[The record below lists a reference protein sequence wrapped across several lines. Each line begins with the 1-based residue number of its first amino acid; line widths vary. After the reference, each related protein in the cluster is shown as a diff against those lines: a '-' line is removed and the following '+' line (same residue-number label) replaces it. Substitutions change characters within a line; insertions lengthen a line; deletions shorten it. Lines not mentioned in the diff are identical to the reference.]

1 MRLKRILLSL
11 TAFVL
16 ALSSAVPAGAEAF
29 TIPAGNTKSCKKNA
43 APVNAWWPNGGNSS
57 NSSSVNAL
65 GMAAVNG
72 KLWVLTVNGDVKKP
86 ASYTMNILDSETFIR
101 ESTASMDGV
110 VENSTDVAALYGLAR
125 MGNAVISIN
134 RPSSYWQPFRIYCW
148 DGTGKPTLILNK
160 TLSSY
165 LKKSPGRGLGTIG
178 TPTDGK
184 IYVWSSDKGSVLV
197 FTVKNKKTDDTSAS
211 AKLIT
216 LKDKNGTA
224 YPTNTDDKLVKIL
237 MEKAYIEPMSDG
249 SFWLIDASNNSYG
262 MHFDSNGKL
271 IEELSKDGIGNA
283 NGTGQ
288 RHFTFKG
295 QKLALCM
302 NYTSG
307 WADPRLS
314 LIDYTAGVGS
324 GKQKNI
330 ISGTQPQLSSHSQG
344 SINITGCDYE
354 IKTADKH
361 LVLYGLDC
369 DGGIVR
375 VEYKETSAPGI
386 IQNFKATARW
396 EGAGQ
401 KVDLTWTKDGNA
413 TSYKVFE
420 NSDDLSTATEVWSG
434 TDTKCTLDLT
444 LGTGLAHKYSIKGY
458 NEGGESANSAY
469 ASTFEVGFGAV
480 NLEGTIDANDATKTA
495 KLSWN
500 APANGTLQGFEV
512 IKRETKNGS
521 DNSSVTTDTKITDLA
536 PEVTTYNYPGY
547 TALVTTVENGITYN
561 TSTRFLVRAKMAQ
574 TITTEK
580 GEQTNEVLSNA
591 VAPNIPKTP
600 YFTSIVTYKG
610 RRTIALTWE
619 VSSTTNLKYYEVYR
633 DGIKILSNYE
643 GSSYIDAELPDGN
656 YSYVVVAYYDEGGET
671 VAMRSLPG
679 EASITY
685 SPDVTNYILDCI
697 YDYPIMTQDEWTAAG
712 SPADAV
718 VAKGWFANAKTRV
731 GAYGA
736 PGDVYRQ
743 AQFYNGKWYIA
754 QLTARTELEDGTNYI
769 PNSYVGGDEAGTG
782 ANKEYKDGKWKGHI
796 YSIGADAATIK
807 TIGNAGS
814 VVNDTYGLENQSIA
828 VDGTGKFWHRV
839 TNAGPLNSTNL
850 YYRPIKYLKGNIELT
865 YGGHDF
871 YYYEQQGKAANGV
884 QYYRTHYLAAGN
896 YDNGNPYV
904 LLSMN
909 LSADVYRVDLNA
921 AGTAM
926 SNITKFVAPYEGMT
940 NPKTGEALHPK
951 GSTEN
956 YSFPVPGRNGA
967 FIQTVRSIGIW
978 YVDPSGNYSLMYDAT
993 GDITQ
998 SGGVA
1003 FTYNEEFFVLHPSTV
1018 RSNNPGYF
1026 RIDVAQ
1032 CGEGEDEDN
1041 VVPSKNNLIPCVGNK
1056 LEEVSQFVAGNS
1068 NCSWYGAEFDATD
1081 DCVYIYQY
1089 VPGVRFAKYRLY
1101 KRDAYPN
1108 VPVNINITT
1117 GYDDETNF
1125 SDITRFDCKIT
1136 WNRPSKK
1143 PTDQDHSF
1151 GLPGADIVVDHYEVA
1166 LKDQSG
1172 TVLSTWKVNDVTDAS
1187 NVFTINYNQNASGE
1201 FFINAD
1207 KYTAEI
1213 VPIYKR
1219 VNNGTLIRGGMNYE
1233 VDQNDYPAAI
1243 GAAKAYIYS
1252 GNGAAAGKFRVDLD
1266 FDRATAANS
1275 DEPVSYF
1282 LVEYSTDGGATF
1294 NTLNK
1299 FNLLKQG
1306 EDYHHYPVA
1315 VTNGQVPGNYKF
1327 GGSDTYK
1334 FGIDTPSEKGK
1345 ALREKANPGD
1355 PKCVLYYYTTTD
1367 PSGFKYRITAVYAS
1381 TNARIRKTAST
1392 NAENFT
1398 GGTTGIGDATGYSL
1412 SAYPVP
1418 ATTAVTVTSPE
1429 AIESVRIFSTAG
1441 AEVARVAGEKDYTQ
1455 SVDVSTLAP
1464 GVYMLVVNEQPPL
1477 RIVKK

>member
-16 ALSSAVPAGAEAF
+16 ALSSALPAGAEAF
-29 TIPAGNTKSCKKNA
+29 TIPTGSTKSCRKNEV
-43 APVNAWWPNGGNSS
+43 PVNAWWPNGGNSS
-57 NSSSVNAL
+57 NEVNIKAVDMAVDQYGYVWVITQNGDQLKASSYSIKIIDGTTFELKRSISASAAGVVDVTNTGSFPISSIRRMGDCMVARGGNSWGTTEQKVYIWKTNSDVNAIGNPAVKSL
-65 GMAAVNG
+65 GAQ
-72 KLWVLTVNGDVKKP
+72 
-86 ASYTMNILDSETFIR
+86 R
-101 ESTASMDGV
+101 
-110 VENSTDVAALYGLAR
+110 YGL
-125 MGNAVISIN
+125 GFGVYGTT
-134 RPSSYWQPFRIYCW
+134 SS
-148 DGTGKPTLILNK
+148 
-160 TLSSY
+160 
-165 LKKSPGRGLGTIG
+165 
-178 TPTDGK
+178 GK
-184 IYVWSSDKGSVLV
+184 IYILGADGNNKV
-197 FTVKNKKTDDTSAS
+197 FTHSVSGGGN
-211 AKLIT
+211 IG
-216 LKDKNGTA
+216 NGTSVDVVA
-224 YPTNTDDKLVKIL
+224 IKRSQRP
-237 MEKAYIEPMSDG
+237 AYIEPMSDG
-249 SFWLIDASNNSYG
+249 SFWFKNYDTPG
-262 MHFDSNGKL
+262 QHF
-271 IEELSKDGIGNA
+271 NA
-283 NGTGQ
+283 NGSLKDTLTADGMDGSEGCSQ
-288 RHFTFKG
+288 RHFEFKG
-295 QKLALCM
+295 RKLALSM
-302 NYTSG
+302 THKNGRKS
-307 WADPRLS
+307 PHLS
-314 LIDYTAGVGS
+314 LIDYTDGVGKD
-324 GKQKNI
+324 KQKNI
-330 ISGTQPQLSSHSQG
+330 LAETTVLSTATQGAILF
-344 SINITGCDYE
+344 TACDYL
-354 IKTADKH
+354 IKSATH

-386 IQNFKATARW
+386 VQNFTATARW
-396 EGAGQ
+396 DGAGQ
-401 KVDLTWTKDGNA
+401 KVDLTWAKDGNA
-413 TSYKVFE
+413 TSYKVFK
-420 NSDDLSTATEVWSG
+420 NSDDLKTATEVWSG

-458 NEGGESANSAY
+458 NEGGESAQSAY

-480 NLEGTIDANDATKTA
+480 NLEGNIDPNDTKKA

-500 APANGTLQGFEV
+500 APAHGTLQGFEV

-521 DNSSVTTDTKITDLA
+521 DNSSVTTDTRIADLV
-536 PEVTTYNYPGY
+536 PNVTTYDYPNY
-547 TALVTTVENGITYN
+547 TALVTTIENGITYN

-574 TITTEK
+574 AITTEK
-580 GEQTNEVLSNA
+580 GEQTKEVLSNA
-591 VAPNIPKTP
+591 VAPNVPNTP

-610 RRTIALTWE
+610 RRTVALTWE

-656 YSYVVVAYYDEGGET
+656 YSYVVKAYYDEGGET
-671 VAMRSLPG
+671 VVKSSLPG

-697 YDYPIMTQDEWTAAG
+697 YDYPIMTQDEWKAAG

-718 VAKGWFANAKTRV
+718 VAKGWFANARSNV
-731 GAYGA
+731 GLYGA

-754 QLTARTELEDGTNYI
+754 QLTARTELISGKLGGKTKWFI
-769 PNSYVGGDEAGTG
+769 PNNYSEGLPTETTSDKYK
-782 ANKEYKDGKWKGHI
+782 KEWKGHI

-807 TIGNAGS
+807 TIGNAGD

-839 TNAGPLNSTNL
+839 TNGGPLNSTNL

-871 YYYEQQGKAANGV
+871 YYYEEQGKGENGK

-896 YDNGNPYV
+896 YNNGNPYV

-926 SNITKFVAPYEGMT
+926 SNITKFVAHYEGMT

-967 FIQTVRSIGIW
+967 FIQTVRSIGTW
-978 YVDPSGNYSLMYDAT
+978 YVDPSGHYSLMYDAT
-993 GDITQ
+993 ADITQ

-1003 FTYNEEFFVLHPSTV
+1003 FTYNDEFFVLHPSTV

-1026 RIDVAQ
+1026 RIDVAER
-1032 CGEGEDEDN
+1032 GEGETAAT

-1068 NCSWYGAEFDATD
+1068 NCSWYGAEYDTAD
-1081 DCVYIYQY
+1081 DCIYIYQY

-1101 KRDAYPN
+1101 KRDAYPD

-1117 GYDDETNF
+1117 GYDNETNP

-1166 LKDQSG
+1166 LKDQNG
-1172 TVLSTWKVNDVTDAS
+1172 TVLETWKNKKDEADVNY
-1187 NVFTINYNQNASGE
+1187 VFTIDYNKNDKGE

-1213 VPIYKR
+1213 VPVYKR
-1219 VNNGTLIRGGMNYE
+1219 KNGTLIRGGMNYE
-1233 VDQNDYPAAI
+1233 VAQNDYPAAI
-1243 GAAKAYIYS
+1243 GEAKAYIYS
-1252 GNGAAAGKFRVDLD
+1252 GDGAAAGTYRVDLD

-1275 DEPVSYF
+1275 NEPVSYF

-1306 EDYHHYPVA
+1306 EDYHYYPVE
-1315 VTNGQVPGNYKF
+1315 VTTGQVPGNYKF

-1334 FGIDTPSEKGK
+1334 FGIDTPSEKGY
-1345 ALREKANPGD
+1345 ALREKANPATD
-1355 PKCVLYYYTTTD
+1355 HKCVLYYYTNVN
-1367 PSGFKYRITAVYAS
+1367 PSGYKYRITAVYAS

-1398 GGTTGIGDATGYSL
+1398 GGTTGISDATGYSL
-1412 SAYPVP
+1412 SVYPVP

-1464 GVYMLVVNEQPPL
+1464 GVYMLVVNEQAPL

>member
-16 ALSSAVPAGAEAF
+16 ALSSALPAGAEAF
-29 TIPAGNTKSCKKNA
+29 TIPTGSTSSCKKNE

-57 NSSSVNAL
+57 NSSSAKAV
-65 GMAAVNG
+65 GIAAVND
-72 KLWVLTVNGDVKKP
+72 KLWVLTVNGSVTNP
-86 ASYTMNILDSETFIR
+86 ASYTMNILNSTTFAR
-101 ESTASMDGV
+101 EGTASMSGV
-110 VENSTDVAALYGLAR
+110 TAGTSDAATLYGLVR

-134 RPSSYWQPFRIYCW
+134 RPSSYWQNFKVYCW
-148 DGTGKPTLILNK
+148 EGTGAPTVMFNNHLN
-160 TLSSY
+160 TY
-165 LKKSPGRGLGTIG
+165 LKKSLGRGLGASG
-178 TPTDGK
+178 TPSNGK
-184 IYVWSSDKGSVLV
+184 IYVLSSDKGSVAI
-197 FTVKNKKTDDTSAS
+197 FTVTNKKIEDAAGKVTLVNL
-211 AKLIT
+211 AKAP
-216 LKDKNGTA
+216 G
-224 YPTNTDDKLVKIL
+224 
-237 MEKAYIEPMSDG
+237 MELANIEPLSDG
-249 SFWLIDASNNSYG
+249 SFWVKDASNNTYG
-262 MHFDSNGKL
+262 MHFRADGTL
-271 IEELSKDGIGNA
+271 IEEFSGDGFANA
-283 NGTGQ
+283 NGSGQ

-302 NYTSG
+302 NFTSG

-330 ISGTQPQLSSHSQG
+330 ISGTQPQLSSHSQS

-386 IQNFKATARW
+386 VQNFTATARW
-396 EGAGQ
+396 DGAGQ
-401 KVDLTWTKDGNA
+401 KVDLTWAKDGNA
-413 TSYKVFE
+413 TSYKVFK
-420 NSDDLSTATEVWSG
+420 NSDDLETATEVWSG
-434 TDTKCTLDLT
+434 TDTNCTLDLT

-458 NEGGESANSAY
+458 NESGESAQSAY
-469 ASTFEVGFGAV
+469 ASTFDAGFGAV
-480 NLEGTIDANDATKTA
+480 KLEGTIDPNDTKKA

-521 DNSSVTTDTKITDLA
+521 DNSSVTTDTKIADLA
-536 PEVTTYNYPGY
+536 SDVTTYDYPNY
-547 TALVTTVENGITYN
+547 TALVTTIENGITYN

-591 VAPNIPKTP
+591 VAPNVPNTP

-610 RRTIALTWE
+610 RRTVALTWE

-656 YSYVVVAYYDEGGET
+656 YSYVVKAYYDEGGET
-671 VAMRSLPG
+671 VVKSSLPG

-731 GAYGA
+731 GFYGA

-754 QLTARTELEDGTNYI
+754 QLTARTELVDGTNYI

-796 YSIGADAATIK
+796 YSIGADEATIK
-807 TIGNAGS
+807 TIGNAGD
-814 VVNDTYGLENQSIA
+814 VVNGTYGLENQSIA

-839 TNAGPLNSTNL
+839 TNGGPLNSTNL
-850 YYRPIKYLKGNIELT
+850 YYRPIKYLRGNIELT

-871 YYYEQQGKAANGV
+871 YYYEQQGIAANGV

-926 SNITKFVAPYEGMT
+926 NNITKFVAPYEGMT

-967 FIQTVRSIGIW
+967 FIQTVRSIGTW
-978 YVDPSGNYSLMYDAT
+978 YVDPSGHYSLMYDAT
-993 GDITQ
+993 ADITQ

-1003 FTYNEEFFVLHPSTV
+1003 FTYNNEFFVLHPSTV

-1026 RIDVAQ
+1026 RIDVAE
-1032 CGEGEDEDN
+1032 CGEGETAAN

-1068 NCSWYGAEFDATD
+1068 NCSWYGAEYSEAD
-1081 DCVYIYQY
+1081 DCIYIYQY

-1101 KRDAYPN
+1101 KRDAYPD

-1117 GYDDETNF
+1117 GYDDETNL

-1151 GLPGADIVVDHYEVA
+1151 GLPGADIVVNHYEVA

-1172 TVLSTWKVNDVTDAS
+1172 TVLNTWKVNDVADVS
-1187 NVFTINYNQNASGE
+1187 NVFTIDYNQNADGE

-1207 KYTAEI
+1207 MYTAEI

-1243 GAAKAYIYS
+1243 GEARAYIYS
-1252 GNGAAAGKFRVDLD
+1252 GDGAAAGTYRVDLD

-1275 DEPVSYF
+1275 NEPVSYF

-1306 EDYHHYPVA
+1306 EDYHHYPVE
-1315 VTNGQVPGNYKF
+1315 VINGQVPGNYKF

-1334 FGIDTPSEKGK
+1334 FGIDTPSEKGY
-1345 ALREKANPGD
+1345 ALREKANPATD
-1355 PKCVLYYYTTTD
+1355 HKCVLYYYTTTN
-1367 PSGFKYRITAVYAS
+1367 PSGYKYRITAVYAS

-1392 NAENFT
+1392 NAENFN
-1398 GGTTGIGDATGYSL
+1398 GGTTGISDATGYSL
-1412 SAYPVP
+1412 SVYPVP

-1464 GVYMLVVNEQPPL
+1464 GVYMLVVNEQAPL

>member
-16 ALSSAVPAGAEAF
+16 ALSSALPAGAEAF
-29 TIPAGNTKSCKKNA
+29 TIPTGSTTSCKKNA

-57 NSSSVNAL
+57 NDVNVKAVDMAVDQYGYVWVVVQNGDQLKASSYSIKIIDGTTFELKRSISASAAGVVDVTNTGSFPISSIRRMGDCMVARGGNSWGTTEQKVYIWKTNRDVNAIGNPTVKSL
-65 GMAAVNG
+65 GAQ
-72 KLWVLTVNGDVKKP
+72 
-86 ASYTMNILDSETFIR
+86 R
-101 ESTASMDGV
+101 
-110 VENSTDVAALYGLAR
+110 YGL
-125 MGNAVISIN
+125 GFGVYGTT
-134 RPSSYWQPFRIYCW
+134 SS
-148 DGTGKPTLILNK
+148 
-160 TLSSY
+160 
-165 LKKSPGRGLGTIG
+165 
-178 TPTDGK
+178 GK
-184 IYVWSSDKGSVLV
+184 IYILGADGHNKV
-197 FTVKNKKTDDTSAS
+197 FTHSVSGGGN
-211 AKLIT
+211 IG
-216 LKDKNGTA
+216 NGTSVDVVITR
-224 YPTNTDDKLVKIL
+224 PPRP
-237 MEKAYIEPMSDG
+237 AYIEPMSDG
-249 SFWLIDASNNSYG
+249 SFWFKNYG
-262 MHFDSNGKL
+262 TPGQHFNA
-271 IEELSKDGIGNA
+271 DGSLKETLTADGMD
-283 NGTGQ
+283 GSEGCSQ
-288 RHFTFKG
+288 RHFEFKG
-295 QKLALCM
+295 RKLALSM
-302 NYTSG
+302 THKDGRKS
-307 WADPRLS
+307 PHLS
-314 LIDYTAGVGS
+314 LIDYTDGVGK

-330 ISGTQPQLSSHSQG
+330 LAETTVLSTAAQG
-344 SINITGCDYE
+344 NILFTACDYL
-354 IKTADKH
+354 IKSATH

-386 IQNFKATARW
+386 IQDFKATARW
-396 EGAGQ
+396 EGAVQ
-401 KVDLTWTKDGNA
+401 KVDLTWAKDGNA

-547 TALVTTVENGITYN
+547 TALVTTVENSITYN

-656 YSYVVVAYYDEGGET
+656 YSYVVKAYYDEGGEI
-671 VAMRSLPG
+671 VEMSSLPG

-967 FIQTVRSIGIW
+967 FIQTVRSIGTW

-993 GDITQ
+993 ADITQ

-1089 VPGVRFAKYRLY
+1089 VPGLRFAKYRLY
-1101 KRDAYPN
+1101 KRDVYPD

-1172 TVLSTWKVNDVTDAS
+1172 TVLNTWEVNDVTDVS
-1187 NVFTINYNQNASGE
+1187 NVFTINYNQNTSGE

-1243 GAAKAYIYS
+1243 GEAKAYIYS
-1252 GNGAAAGKFRVDLD
+1252 GDGAVAGTYRVDLD

-1306 EDYHHYPVA
+1306 EDYHHYPVE

-1334 FGIDTPSEKGK
+1334 FGIDTPGEKGY
-1345 ALREKANPGD
+1345 ALREKANPATD
-1355 PKCVLYYYTTTD
+1355 HKCVLYYYTTTD
-1367 PSGFKYRITAVYAS
+1367 PSGYKYRITAVYAS

-1464 GVYMLVVNEQPPL
+1464 GVYMLVVNEQAPL

>member
-16 ALSSAVPAGAEAF
+16 ALSSALPAGAEAF
-29 TIPAGNTKSCKKNA
+29 TIPTGSTKSCKKNE

-57 NSSSVNAL
+57 NTSTYKAVDMAVDQYGYVWVIVQSGDQLKASSYSIKIIDGTSFELKRSISASAAGVVDVTNAGSFPISSIRRMGDCMVARGGNSWGTTEQKVYIWKTNRDVNAIGNPTVKSL
-65 GMAAVNG
+65 GAQ
-72 KLWVLTVNGDVKKP
+72 
-86 ASYTMNILDSETFIR
+86 R
-101 ESTASMDGV
+101 
-110 VENSTDVAALYGLAR
+110 YGL
-125 MGNAVISIN
+125 GFGVYGTT
-134 RPSSYWQPFRIYCW
+134 SS
-148 DGTGKPTLILNK
+148 
-160 TLSSY
+160 
-165 LKKSPGRGLGTIG
+165 
-178 TPTDGK
+178 GK
-184 IYVWSSDKGSVLV
+184 IYILGADGNNKV
-197 FTVKNKKTDDTSAS
+197 FTHSVSGGGN
-211 AKLIT
+211 IG
-216 LKDKNGTA
+216 NGTSVDVA
-224 YPTNTDDKLVKIL
+224 ITRSQRP
-237 MEKAYIEPMSDG
+237 AYIEPMSDG
-249 SFWLIDASNNSYG
+249 SFWFKNYDTPG
-262 MHFDSNGKL
+262 QHF
-271 IEELSKDGIGNA
+271 NA
-283 NGTGQ
+283 NGSLKETLTADGMDGSEGCSQ
-288 RHFTFKG
+288 RHFEFKG
-295 QKLALCM
+295 RKLALSM
-302 NYTSG
+302 THKDGRKS
-307 WADPRLS
+307 PHLS
-314 LIDYTAGVGS
+314 LIDYTDGVGKD
-324 GKQKNI
+324 KQKNI
-330 ISGTQPQLSSHSQG
+330 LAETTVLSTATQGAILF
-344 SINITGCDYE
+344 TACDYL
-354 IKTADKH
+354 IKSATH

-386 IQNFKATARW
+386 VQNFTATARW
-396 EGAGQ
+396 DGAGQ
-401 KVDLTWTKDGNA
+401 KVDLTWAKDGNA
-413 TSYKVFE
+413 TSYKVFK
-420 NSDDLSTATEVWSG
+420 NSDDLKSATEVWSG

-458 NEGGESANSAY
+458 NESGESAQSAY

-480 NLEGTIDANDATKTA
+480 NLEGNLEGNIDPNDTKKA

-500 APANGTLQGFEV
+500 APAHGTLQGFEV

-521 DNSSVTTDTKITDLA
+521 DNSSVTTDTRIADLV
-536 PEVTTYNYPGY
+536 PNVTTYDYPNY
-547 TALVTTVENGITYN
+547 TALVTTIENGITYN
-561 TSTRFLVRAKMAQ
+561 TSTRFLVRAKMKQ

-580 GEQTNEVLSNA
+580 GEQTKEVLSNA
-591 VAPNIPKTP
+591 VAPNVPNTS

-610 RRTIALTWE
+610 RRTVALTWE

-656 YSYVVVAYYDEGGET
+656 YSYVVKAYYDEGGET
-671 VAMRSLPG
+671 VVKSSLPG

-731 GAYGA
+731 GFYGA

-754 QLTARTELEDGTNYI
+754 QLTARTELVDGTNYI

-839 TNAGPLNSTNL
+839 TKGGPLNSTNL

-871 YYYEQQGKAANGV
+871 YYYEQQGKGANGT

-896 YDNGNPYV
+896 YNNGSPYV

-921 AGTAM
+921 DGTAM
-926 SNITKFVAPYEGMT
+926 SKITKFVAPYEGMT

-967 FIQTVRSIGIW
+967 FIQTVRSIGTW
-978 YVDPSGNYSLMYDAT
+978 YVDPSGHYSLMYDAT
-993 GDITQ
+993 ADITQ

-1003 FTYNEEFFVLHPSTV
+1003 FTYNDEFFVLHPSTV

-1026 RIDVAQ
+1026 RIDVAE
-1032 CGEGEDEDN
+1032 CGEGETAAN

-1068 NCSWYGAEFDATD
+1068 NCSWYGAEYSEAD
-1081 DCVYIYQY
+1081 DCIYIYQY

-1101 KRDAYPN
+1101 KRDAYPD

-1117 GYDDETNF
+1117 GYDDETNP

-1136 WNRPSKK
+1136 WQRPSKK

-1166 LKDQSG
+1166 LKDQNG
-1172 TVLSTWKVNDVTDAS
+1172 TVLETWKNKKDEADVNY
-1187 NVFTINYNQNASGE
+1187 VFTIDYSQNASGE

-1213 VPIYKR
+1213 VPVYKR
-1219 VNNGTLIRGGMNYE
+1219 KNGTLIRGGMNYE
-1233 VDQNDYPAAI
+1233 VAQNDYPAAI
-1243 GAAKAYIYS
+1243 GEARAYIYS
-1252 GNGAAAGKFRVDLD
+1252 GDGAAAGMYRVDLD

-1275 DEPVSYF
+1275 NEPVSYF
-1282 LVEYSTDGGATF
+1282 LVEYSTDGGANF

-1306 EDYHHYPVA
+1306 EDYHHYPVE
-1315 VTNGQVPGNYKF
+1315 VTTGQVPGNYKF
-1327 GGSDTYK
+1327 GGSDTHK
-1334 FGIDTPSEKGK
+1334 FGIDKPSEKGY
-1345 ALREKANPGD
+1345 ALREKANPATD
-1355 PKCVLYYYTTTD
+1355 HKCVLYYYTKD
-1367 PSGFKYRITAVYAS
+1367 NPSGYKYRITAVYAS

-1398 GGTTGIGDATGYSL
+1398 GGTTGISDATGYSL
-1412 SAYPVP
+1412 SVYPVP

-1464 GVYMLVVNEQPPL
+1464 GVYLLVVNEQAPL

>member
-16 ALSSAVPAGAEAF
+16 ALSSALPAGAEAF
-29 TIPAGNTKSCKKNA
+29 TIPTGSTKSCRKNE

-57 NSSSVNAL
+57 NTSTYKAVDMAVDQYGYVWVIVQNGDQLKASSYSIKIIDGTTFELKRSISASAAGVVDVTNTGSFPISSIRRMGDCMVARGGNSWGTTEQKVYIWKTNNDVNAIGNPTVKSL
-65 GMAAVNG
+65 G
-72 KLWVLTVNGDVKKP
+72 TQ
-86 ASYTMNILDSETFIR
+86 R
-101 ESTASMDGV
+101 
-110 VENSTDVAALYGLAR
+110 YGL
-125 MGNAVISIN
+125 GFGVYGTT
-134 RPSSYWQPFRIYCW
+134 SS
-148 DGTGKPTLILNK
+148 
-160 TLSSY
+160 
-165 LKKSPGRGLGTIG
+165 
-178 TPTDGK
+178 GK
-184 IYVWSSDKGSVLV
+184 IYILGADGHDKV
-197 FTVKNKKTDDTSAS
+197 FTHSVSGGGN
-211 AKLIT
+211 IG
-216 LKDKNGTA
+216 NGTSVDVLI
-224 YPTNTDDKLVKIL
+224 PSRPPRP
-237 MEKAYIEPMSDG
+237 AYIEPMSDG
-249 SFWLIDASNNSYG
+249 SFWFKNYG
-262 MHFDSNGKL
+262 TPGQHFNA
-271 IEELSKDGIGNA
+271 DGSLKETLTADGMD
-283 NGTGQ
+283 GSEGCSQ
-288 RHFTFKG
+288 RHFEFKG
-295 QKLALCM
+295 RKLALSM
-302 NYTSG
+302 THKDVRVS
-307 WADPRLS
+307 PHLS
-314 LIDYTAGVGS
+314 LIDYTDGFGK

-330 ISGTQPQLSSHSQG
+330 LAETTVLSTEKQG
-344 SINITGCDYE
+344 DILFTACDYL
-354 IKTADKH
+354 IKSATH

-386 IQNFKATARW
+386 VQNFTATARW
-396 EGAGQ
+396 DGAGQ
-401 KVDLTWTKDGNA
+401 KVDLTWAKDGNA
-413 TSYKVFE
+413 TSYKVFK
-420 NSDDLSTATEVWSG
+420 NSDDLKSATEVWSG

-458 NEGGESANSAY
+458 NESGESAQSAY
-469 ASTFEVGFGAV
+469 ASTFDAGFGAV
-480 NLEGTIDANDATKTA
+480 KLEGNIDPNDTKKA

-500 APANGTLQGFEV
+500 APAHGTLQGFEV

-536 PEVTTYNYPGY
+536 PNVTTYDYPNY
-547 TALVTTVENGITYN
+547 TALVTTIENGITYN
-561 TSTRFLVRAKMAQ
+561 TSTRFLVRAKMVQ
-574 TITTEK
+574 TVTTEK
-580 GEQTNEVLSNA
+580 GEQTDEVLSNA
-591 VAPNIPKTP
+591 VAPNVPNTP

-610 RRTIALTWE
+610 RRTVALTWE

-656 YSYVVVAYYDEGGET
+656 YSYVVKAYYDEGGET
-671 VAMRSLPG
+671 VVKSSLPG

-731 GAYGA
+731 GFYGA

-754 QLTARTELEDGTNYI
+754 QLTARTELVDGTNYI
-769 PNSYVGGDEAGTG
+769 PNSYVGGDKAGTG

-807 TIGNAGS
+807 TIGNAGD

-839 TNAGPLNSTNL
+839 TNGGELISDNL
-850 YYRPIKYLKGNIELT
+850 YYRPVKYLKGNIELT

-871 YYYEQQGKAANGV
+871 YYYEQQGKGANGT

-896 YDNGNPYV
+896 YNNGNPYV

-926 SNITKFVAPYEGMT
+926 NNIKKFVAPYEGMT

-967 FIQTVRSIGIW
+967 FIQTVRSIGTW
-978 YVDPSGNYSLMYDAT
+978 YVDPSGHYSLMYDAT
-993 GDITQ
+993 ADITQ

-1003 FTYNEEFFVLHPSTV
+1003 FTYNDEFFVLHPSTV

-1026 RIDVAQ
+1026 RIDVAE
-1032 CGEGEDEDN
+1032 CGEGETAAT

-1068 NCSWYGAEFDATD
+1068 NCSWYGAEYSEAD
-1081 DCVYIYQY
+1081 DCIYIYQY

-1101 KRDAYPN
+1101 KRDAYPD

-1117 GYDDETNF
+1117 GYDDETNP

-1166 LKDQSG
+1166 LKDQNG
-1172 TVLSTWKVNDVTDAS
+1172 TVLETWKNKKDEADVNY
-1187 NVFTINYNQNASGE
+1187 VFTIDYSQNASGE

-1213 VPIYKR
+1213 VPVYKR
-1219 VNNGTLIRGGMNYE
+1219 KNGTLIRGGMNYE
-1233 VDQNDYPAAI
+1233 VAQNDYPAAI
-1243 GAAKAYIYS
+1243 GEARAYIYS
-1252 GNGAAAGKFRVDLD
+1252 GDGAAAGMYRVDLD

-1275 DEPVSYF
+1275 NEPVSYF
-1282 LVEYSTDGGATF
+1282 LVEYSTDGGANF

-1306 EDYHHYPVA
+1306 EDYHHYPVE
-1315 VTNGQVPGNYKF
+1315 VINGQVPGNYKF

-1334 FGIDTPSEKGK
+1334 FGIDTPSEKGY
-1345 ALREKANPGD
+1345 ALREKANPATD
-1355 PKCVLYYYTTTD
+1355 HKCVLYYYTKD
-1367 PSGFKYRITAVYAS
+1367 NPSGYKYRITAVYAS

-1398 GGTTGIGDATGYSL
+1398 GGTTGISDATGYSL
-1412 SAYPVP
+1412 SVYPVP

-1464 GVYMLVVNEQPPL
+1464 GVYMLVVNEQAPL

>member
-16 ALSSAVPAGAEAF
+16 ALSSALPAGAEAF
-29 TIPAGNTKSCKKNA
+29 TIPTGSTKSCKKNE

-57 NSSSVNAL
+57 GATSYKAVDMAVDQYGYVWVIVQSGDQLQSSSYSIKIIDGTTFELKRSISASAAGVVDAPHGGCFPISSIRRMGDCMVARGGNSYGTTEQKVYIWKTNSDVNAIGNPTVKSL
-65 GMAAVNG
+65 GAQ
-72 KLWVLTVNGDVKKP
+72 
-86 ASYTMNILDSETFIR
+86 R
-101 ESTASMDGV
+101 
-110 VENSTDVAALYGLAR
+110 YGL
-125 MGNAVISIN
+125 GFGVYGTT
-134 RPSSYWQPFRIYCW
+134 SS
-148 DGTGKPTLILNK
+148 
-160 TLSSY
+160 
-165 LKKSPGRGLGTIG
+165 
-178 TPTDGK
+178 GK
-184 IYVWSSDKGSVLV
+184 IYILGADSHNKV
-197 FTVKNKKTDDTSAS
+197 FTHSVSGGGN
-211 AKLIT
+211 IG
-216 LKDKNGTA
+216 NGTSVDVA
-224 YPTNTDDKLVKIL
+224 ITRSQRP
-237 MEKAYIEPMSDG
+237 AYIEPMSDG
-249 SFWLIDASNNSYG
+249 SFWFKNYDTPG
-262 MHFDSNGKL
+262 QHF
-271 IEELSKDGIGNA
+271 NA
-283 NGTGQ
+283 NGSLKETLTADGMDGSEGCSQ
-288 RHFTFKG
+288 RHFEFKG
-295 QKLALCM
+295 RKLALSM
-302 NYTSG
+302 THKDGRKS
-307 WADPRLS
+307 PHLS
-314 LIDYTAGVGS
+314 LIDYTDGVGKD
-324 GKQKNI
+324 KQKNI
-330 ISGTQPQLSSHSQG
+330 LAETTVLSTAAQG
-344 SINITGCDYE
+344 AILFTACDYL
-354 IKTADKH
+354 IKSATH

-375 VEYKETSAPGI
+375 VEYKETSVPGI
-386 IQNFKATARW
+386 IQNFTATARW

-401 KVDLTWTKDGNA
+401 KVDLTWAKDGNA

-420 NSDDLSTATEVWSG
+420 NSDDLETATEVWSG
-434 TDTKCTLDLT
+434 TDTQCTLDLT

-480 NLEGTIDANDATKTA
+480 NLEGTLDPNDATKTA

-521 DNSSVTTDTKITDLA
+521 DNSSVTTDTKIADLA
-536 PEVTTYNYPGY
+536 SDVTTYNYPNY
-547 TALVTTVENGITYN
+547 EALVTTIENGITYN
-561 TSTRFLVRAKMAQ
+561 TSTRFLVRAKMGQ

-591 VAPNIPKTP
+591 VAPNVPKAP

-656 YSYVVVAYYDEGGET
+656 YSYVVKAYYDEGGET
-671 VAMRSLPG
+671 VVKSSLPG

-718 VAKGWFANAKTRV
+718 VAKGWFANARSNV
-731 GAYGA
+731 GLYGA

-743 AQFYNGKWYIA
+743 AQFYNGNWYIA
-754 QLTARTELEDGTNYI
+754 QLTARTELISGELGGKTKWFI
-769 PNSYVGGDEAGTG
+769 PNNYSEGLPTGTTSD
-782 ANKEYKDGKWKGHI
+782 KYKSEWKGHI

-839 TNAGPLNSTNL
+839 TNGGALNSTNL

-871 YYYEQQGKAANGV
+871 YYYEEQGKAANGT

-896 YDNGNPYV
+896 YNNGNPYV

-967 FIQTVRSIGIW
+967 FIQTVRSIGTW
-978 YVDPSGNYSLMYDAT
+978 YVDPSGHYSLMYDAT
-993 GDITQ
+993 ADITQ

-1003 FTYNEEFFVLHPSTV
+1003 FTYNNEFFVLHPSTV

-1026 RIDVAQ
+1026 RIDVAE
-1032 CGEGEDEDN
+1032 CGEGETAAT

-1068 NCSWYGAEFDATD
+1068 NCSWYGAEYSEAD
-1081 DCVYIYQY
+1081 DCIYIYQY

-1101 KRDAYPN
+1101 KRDTYPD

-1117 GYDDETNF
+1117 GYDDETNL

-1151 GLPGADIVVDHYEVA
+1151 GLPGADIVVNHYEVA

-1172 TVLSTWKVNDVTDAS
+1172 TVLKTWKVNDVTDVS
-1187 NVFTINYNQNASGE
+1187 NVFTIDYNQNADGE

-1207 KYTAEI
+1207 MYTAEI

-1243 GAAKAYIYS
+1243 GEAKAYIYS
-1252 GNGAAAGKFRVDLD
+1252 GDGDAAGTYRVDLD

-1294 NTLNK
+1294 NTLNNFK
-1299 FNLLKQG
+1299 LLKQG
-1306 EDYHHYPVA
+1306 EDYHHYPVE

-1327 GGSDTYK
+1327 GVSDTYK
-1334 FGIDTPSEKGK
+1334 FGIDTPGEKGY
-1345 ALREKANPGD
+1345 ALREKANPATD
-1355 PKCVLYYYTTTD
+1355 HKCVLYYYTNAD

-1392 NAENFT
+1392 NAENFN

-1412 SAYPVP
+1412 SVYPVP

-1464 GVYMLVVNEQPPL
+1464 GVYMLVVNEQAPL

>member
-16 ALSSAVPAGAEAF
+16 ALSSALPAGAEAF
-29 TIPAGNTKSCKKNA
+29 TIPTGSTKSCRKNE

-57 NSSSVNAL
+57 NTLTYKAVDMAVDQYGYVWVIVQSGDQLKASSYSIKIIDGTSFELKRSISASAAGVVDAPHEGCFPISSIRRMGDCMVARGGNSYGTTEQKVYIWKTNNDVNAIGNPTVKSL
-65 GMAAVNG
+65 GAQ
-72 KLWVLTVNGDVKKP
+72 
-86 ASYTMNILDSETFIR
+86 R
-101 ESTASMDGV
+101 
-110 VENSTDVAALYGLAR
+110 YGL
-125 MGNAVISIN
+125 GFGVYGTT
-134 RPSSYWQPFRIYCW
+134 SS
-148 DGTGKPTLILNK
+148 
-160 TLSSY
+160 
-165 LKKSPGRGLGTIG
+165 
-178 TPTDGK
+178 GK
-184 IYVWSSDKGSVLV
+184 IYILGADSHNKV
-197 FTVKNKKTDDTSAS
+197 FTHSVSGGGN
-211 AKLIT
+211 IG
-216 LKDKNGTA
+216 NGTSVDVA
-224 YPTNTDDKLVKIL
+224 ITRSERP
-237 MEKAYIEPMSDG
+237 AYIEPMSDG
-249 SFWLIDASNNSYG
+249 SFWFKNYDTPG
-262 MHFDSNGKL
+262 QHF
-271 IEELSKDGIGNA
+271 NA
-283 NGTGQ
+283 NGSLKETLTADGMDGSEGCSQ
-288 RHFTFKG
+288 RHFEFKG
-295 QKLALCM
+295 RKLALSM
-302 NYTSG
+302 THKDGRKS
-307 WADPRLS
+307 PHLS
-314 LIDYTAGVGS
+314 LIDYTDGVGKD
-324 GKQKNI
+324 KQKNI
-330 ISGTQPQLSSHSQG
+330 LAETTVLSTAAQG
-344 SINITGCDYE
+344 AIRFTACDYL
-354 IKTADKH
+354 IKSATH

-386 IQNFKATARW
+386 VQNFTATARW
-396 EGAGQ
+396 DGAGQ
-401 KVDLTWTKDGNA
+401 KVDLTWAKDGNA
-413 TSYKVFE
+413 TSYKVFK
-420 NSDDLSTATEVWSG
+420 NSDDLETATEVWSG
-434 TDTKCTLDLT
+434 TDTNCTLDLT

-458 NEGGESANSAY
+458 NESGESAQSAY
-469 ASTFEVGFGAV
+469 ASTFDAGFGAV
-480 NLEGTIDANDATKTA
+480 KLEGTIDPNDTKKA

-521 DNSSVTTDTKITDLA
+521 DNSSVTTDTKIADLA
-536 PEVTTYNYPGY
+536 SDVTTYDYPNY
-547 TALVTTVENGITYN
+547 TALVTTIENGITYN

-591 VAPNIPKTP
+591 VAPNVPNTP
-600 YFTSIVTYKG
+600 YFKSIVTYKG
-610 RRTIALTWE
+610 RRTVALTWE

-643 GSSYIDAELPDGN
+643 GSSYVDAELPDGN
-656 YSYVVVAYYDEGGET
+656 YSYVVKAYYDEGGET
-671 VAMRSLPG
+671 VVKSSLPG

-731 GAYGA
+731 GFYGA

-754 QLTARTELEDGTNYI
+754 QLTARTELVDGTNYI

-796 YSIGADAATIK
+796 YSIGADEATIK
-807 TIGNAGS
+807 TIGNAGD
-814 VVNDTYGLENQSIA
+814 VVNGTYGLENQSIA

-839 TNAGPLNSTNL
+839 TNGGPLNSTNL
-850 YYRPIKYLKGNIELT
+850 YYRPIKYLRGNIELT

-871 YYYEQQGKAANGV
+871 YYYEQQGIAANGV

-926 SNITKFVAPYEGMT
+926 NNITKFVAPYEGMT

-967 FIQTVRSIGIW
+967 FIQTVRSIGTW
-978 YVDPSGNYSLMYDAT
+978 YVDPSGHYSLMYDAT
-993 GDITQ
+993 ADITQ

-1003 FTYNEEFFVLHPSTV
+1003 FTYNNEFFVLHPSTI
-1018 RSNNPGYF
+1018 RSNSPGYF
-1026 RIDVAQ
+1026 RIDVAE
-1032 CGEGEDEDN
+1032 CGEGETAAN

-1068 NCSWYGAEFDATD
+1068 NCSWYGAEYSEAD
-1081 DCVYIYQY
+1081 DCIYIYQY

-1101 KRDAYPN
+1101 KRDAYPD

-1117 GYDDETNF
+1117 GYDDETNL

-1151 GLPGADIVVDHYEVA
+1151 GLPGADIVVNHYEVA

-1172 TVLSTWKVNDVTDAS
+1172 TVLNTWKVNDVADVS
-1187 NVFTINYNQNASGE
+1187 NVFTIDYNQNADGE

-1207 KYTAEI
+1207 MYTAEI

-1219 VNNGTLIRGGMNYE
+1219 VNNGTLIRGGMNYD

-1243 GAAKAYIYS
+1243 GEARAYIYS
-1252 GNGAAAGKFRVDLD
+1252 GDGAAAGTYRVDLD

-1275 DEPVSYF
+1275 NEPVSYF

-1306 EDYHHYPVA
+1306 EDYHYYPVE
-1315 VTNGQVPGNYKF
+1315 VPNGQIPEGQVPGNYKF

-1334 FGIDTPSEKGK
+1334 FGIDTPSEKGY
-1345 ALREKANPGD
+1345 ALREKANPATD
-1355 PKCVLYYYTTTD
+1355 HKCCVLYYYTKD
-1367 PSGFKYRITAVYAS
+1367 NPSGYKYRITAVYAS
-1381 TNARIRKTAST
+1381 TNARISKSANTTAT
-1392 NAENFT
+1392 AT
-1398 GGTTGIGDATGYSL
+1398 IVGTSGIGDATGYSL

-1418 ATTAVTVTSPE
+1418 ATTEVTVTSPE
-1429 AIESVRIFSTAG
+1429 AILDIRVFSSTG
-1441 AEVARVAGEKDYTQ
+1441 AEVAHVAGEDSYTQ
-1455 SVDVSTLAP
+1455 SVDVSTLAS
-1464 GVYMLVVNEQPPL
+1464 GVYMIVINEQTPI

>member
-16 ALSSAVPAGAEAF
+16 ALSSALPAGAEAF
-29 TIPAGNTKSCKKNA
+29 TIPTGSTKSCRKNE

-57 NSSSVNAL
+57 NSSSAKAV
-65 GMAAVNG
+65 GIAAVND
-72 KLWVLTVNGDVKKP
+72 KLWVLTVNGSVTNP
-86 ASYTMNILDSETFIR
+86 ASYTMNILNSTTFAR
-101 ESTASMDGV
+101 EGTASMSGV
-110 VENSTDVAALYGLAR
+110 TAGTSDAATLYGLVR

-134 RPSSYWQPFRIYCW
+134 RPSSYWQNFKVYCW
-148 DGTGKPTLILNK
+148 EGTGAPTVMFNNHLN
-160 TLSSY
+160 TY
-165 LKKSPGRGLGTIG
+165 LKKSLGRGLGASG
-178 TPTDGK
+178 TPSNGK
-184 IYVWSSDKGSVLV
+184 IYVLSSDKGSVAI
-197 FTVKNKKTDDTSAS
+197 FTVTNKKIEDAAGKVTLVNL
-211 AKLIT
+211 AKAP
-216 LKDKNGTA
+216 G
-224 YPTNTDDKLVKIL
+224 
-237 MEKAYIEPMSDG
+237 MELANIEPLSDG
-249 SFWLIDASNNSYG
+249 SFWVKDASNNTYG
-262 MHFDSNGKL
+262 MHFRADGTL
-271 IEELSKDGIGNA
+271 IEEFSGDGFANA
-283 NGTGQ
+283 NGSGQ

-302 NYTSG
+302 NFTSG

-330 ISGTQPQLSSHSQG
+330 ISGTQPQLSSHSQS

-386 IQNFKATARW
+386 VQNFTATARW
-396 EGAGQ
+396 DGAGQ
-401 KVDLTWTKDGNA
+401 KVDLTWAKDGNA
-413 TSYKVFE
+413 TSYKVFK
-420 NSDDLSTATEVWSG
+420 NSDDLETATEVWSG
-434 TDTKCTLDLT
+434 TDTNCTLDLT

-458 NEGGESANSAY
+458 NESGESAQSAY
-469 ASTFEVGFGAV
+469 ASTFDAGFGAV
-480 NLEGTIDANDATKTA
+480 KLEGTIDPNDTKKA

-521 DNSSVTTDTKITDLA
+521 DNSSVTTDTKIADLA
-536 PEVTTYNYPGY
+536 SDVTTYDYPNY
-547 TALVTTVENGITYN
+547 TALVTTIENGITYN

-591 VAPNIPKTP
+591 VAPNVPNTP

-656 YSYVVVAYYDEGGET
+656 YSYVVKAYYDEGGET
-671 VAMRSLPG
+671 VVKSSLPG

-731 GAYGA
+731 GFYGA

-754 QLTARTELEDGTNYI
+754 QLTARTELVDGTNYI

-839 TNAGPLNSTNL
+839 TNGGPLNSTNL

-865 YGGHDF
+865 YEGQDF
-871 YYYEQQGKAANGV
+871 YYYEGQGIAANGV

-926 SNITKFVAPYEGMT
+926 SNIKKFVAPYEGMT

-967 FIQTVRSIGIW
+967 FIQTVRSIGTW
-978 YVDPSGNYSLMYDAT
+978 YVDPSGHYSLMYDAT
-993 GDITQ
+993 ADITQ

-1003 FTYNEEFFVLHPSTV
+1003 FTYNNEFFVLHPSTV

-1026 RIDVAQ
+1026 RIDVAE
-1032 CGEGEDEDN
+1032 CGEGETAAT

-1068 NCSWYGAEFDATD
+1068 NCSWYGAEYDTTD

-1101 KRDAYPN
+1101 KRDAYPD
-1108 VPVNINITT
+1108 VPVNIKITT
-1117 GYDDETNF
+1117 GYDDETNL

-1151 GLPGADIVVDHYEVA
+1151 GLPGADIVVNHYEVA

-1172 TVLSTWKVNDVTDAS
+1172 TVLKTWKENDVADVN
-1187 NVFTINYNQNASGE
+1187 NVFSIDYNQNASGE

-1243 GAAKAYIYS
+1243 GEAKAYIYS
-1252 GNGAAAGKFRVDLD
+1252 GDGDAAGTYRVDLD

-1306 EDYHHYPVA
+1306 EDYHHYPVE

-1334 FGIDTPSEKGK
+1334 FGIDTPSEKGY
-1345 ALREKANPGD
+1345 ALREKANPATD
-1355 PKCVLYYYTTTD
+1355 HKCVLYYYTKD
-1367 PSGFKYRITAVYAS
+1367 NPSSYKYRITAVYAS

-1392 NAENFT
+1392 NAENFN

-1412 SAYPVP
+1412 SVYPVP

-1455 SVDVSTLAP
+1455 SVDVFTLAP
-1464 GVYMLVVNEQPPL
+1464 GVYMLVVNEQAPL

>member
-16 ALSSAVPAGAEAF
+16 ALSSALPAGAEAF
-29 TIPAGNTKSCKKNA
+29 TIPTGSTKSCRKNE
-43 APVNAWWPNGGNSS
+43 APVKAWWPNGGNSS
-57 NSSSVNAL
+57 NTSTYKAVDMAVDQYGYVWVIVQSGDQLKASSYSIKIIDGTSFELKRSISASAAGVVDAPHAGCFPISSIRRMGDCMVARGGNSYGTTEQKVYIWKTNNDVNAIGNPTVKSL
-65 GMAAVNG
+65 G
-72 KLWVLTVNGDVKKP
+72 TQ
-86 ASYTMNILDSETFIR
+86 R
-101 ESTASMDGV
+101 
-110 VENSTDVAALYGLAR
+110 YGL
-125 MGNAVISIN
+125 GFGVYGTT
-134 RPSSYWQPFRIYCW
+134 SS
-148 DGTGKPTLILNK
+148 
-160 TLSSY
+160 
-165 LKKSPGRGLGTIG
+165 
-178 TPTDGK
+178 GK
-184 IYVWSSDKGSVLV
+184 IYILGADKHNKV
-197 FTVKNKKTDDTSAS
+197 FTHSVSGGGN
-211 AKLIT
+211 IG
-216 LKDKNGTA
+216 NGTSVDVEITRSQR
-224 YPTNTDDKLVKIL
+224 P
-237 MEKAYIEPMSDG
+237 AYIEPMSDG
-249 SFWLIDASNNSYG
+249 SFWFKNYDTPG
-262 MHFDSNGKL
+262 QHF
-271 IEELSKDGIGNA
+271 NA
-283 NGTGQ
+283 NGSLKETLTADGMDGSEGCSQ
-288 RHFTFKG
+288 RHFEFKG
-295 QKLALCM
+295 RKLALSM
-302 NYTSG
+302 THKNGRVS
-307 WADPRLS
+307 PHLS
-314 LIDYTAGVGS
+314 LIDYTVGVGKD
-324 GKQKNI
+324 KQKNI
-330 ISGTQPQLSSHSQG
+330 LAETTVLSTAAQG
-344 SINITGCDYE
+344 NILFTACDYL
-354 IKTADKH
+354 IKSATH

-386 IQNFKATARW
+386 VQNFTATARW
-396 EGAGQ
+396 DGAGQ
-401 KVDLTWTKDGNA
+401 KVDLTWAKDGNA
-413 TSYKVFE
+413 TSYKVFK
-420 NSDDLSTATEVWSG
+420 NSDDLKTATEVWSG

-458 NEGGESANSAY
+458 NEGGESAQSAY

-480 NLEGTIDANDATKTA
+480 NLEGTIDPNDTKKA

-500 APANGTLQGFEV
+500 APAHGTLQGFEV

-521 DNSSVTTDTKITDLA
+521 DNSSVTTDTRIADLA
-536 PEVTTYNYPGY
+536 PNVTTYDYPNY
-547 TALVTTVENGITYN
+547 TALVTTIENGITYN
-561 TSTRFLVRAKMAQ
+561 TSTRFLVRAKMEQ

-580 GEQTNEVLSNA
+580 GEQTKEVLSNA
-591 VAPNIPKTP
+591 VAPNVPNTP

-610 RRTIALTWE
+610 RRTVALTWE

-656 YSYVVVAYYDEGGET
+656 YSYVVKAYYDEGGET
-671 VAMRSLPG
+671 VVKSSLPG

-731 GAYGA
+731 GFYGA

-754 QLTARTELEDGTNYI
+754 QLTARTELVDGTNYI

-807 TIGNAGS
+807 NIGNAGD

-839 TNAGPLNSTNL
+839 TNGGPLNSTNL

-871 YYYEQQGKAANGV
+871 YYYEQQGKGANGT

-896 YDNGNPYV
+896 YNNGNPYV

-967 FIQTVRSIGIW
+967 FIQTVRSIGTW
-978 YVDPSGNYSLMYDAT
+978 YVDPSGHYSLMYDAT
-993 GDITQ
+993 ADITQ

-1003 FTYNEEFFVLHPSTV
+1003 FTYNDEFFVLHPSTV

-1026 RIDVAQ
+1026 RIDVAE
-1032 CGEGEDEDN
+1032 CGEGETAAT

-1068 NCSWYGAEFDATD
+1068 NCSWYGAEYSEAD
-1081 DCVYIYQY
+1081 DCIYIYQY

-1101 KRDAYPN
+1101 KRDAYPD

-1117 GYDDETNF
+1117 GYDDETNP

-1136 WNRPSKK
+1136 WQRPSKK

-1151 GLPGADIVVDHYEVA
+1151 GLPGADIVVNHYEVA

-1172 TVLSTWKVNDVTDAS
+1172 TVLKTWKENDVADVN
-1187 NVFTINYNQNASGE
+1187 NVFSIDYNQNASGE

-1213 VPIYKR
+1213 VPVYKR
-1219 VNNGTLIRGGMNYE
+1219 KNGTLIRGGMNYE

-1243 GAAKAYIYS
+1243 GEARAYIYS
-1252 GNGAAAGKFRVDLD
+1252 GDGAAAGMYRVDLD

-1275 DEPVSYF
+1275 NEPVSYF

-1306 EDYHHYPVA
+1306 EDYHHYPVEI
-1315 VTNGQVPGNYKF
+1315 TNGQVPGNYKF
-1327 GGSDTYK
+1327 GGNDTYK
-1334 FGIDTPSEKGK
+1334 FGIDTPSEKGY
-1345 ALREKANPGD
+1345 ALREKANLATD
-1355 PKCVLYYYTTTD
+1355 HKCVLYYYTTTN
-1367 PSGFKYRITAVYAS
+1367 PSGYKYRITAVYAS

-1392 NAENFT
+1392 NAENFN
-1398 GGTTGIGDATGYSL
+1398 GGTTGISDATGYSL
-1412 SAYPVP
+1412 SVYPVP

-1464 GVYMLVVNEQPPL
+1464 GVYMLVVNEQAPL

>member
-16 ALSSAVPAGAEAF
+16 ALSSALPAGAEAF
-29 TIPAGNTKSCKKNA
+29 TIPTGSTKSCRKNE

-57 NSSSVNAL
+57 NSSSAKAV
-65 GMAAVNG
+65 GIAAVND
-72 KLWVLTVNGDVKKP
+72 KLWVLTVNGSVTNP
-86 ASYTMNILDSETFIR
+86 ASYTMNILNSTTFAR
-101 ESTASMDGV
+101 EGTASMSGV
-110 VENSTDVAALYGLAR
+110 TAGTSDAATLYGLVR

-134 RPSSYWQPFRIYCW
+134 RPSSYWQNFKVYCW
-148 DGTGKPTLILNK
+148 EGTGAPTVMFNNHLN
-160 TLSSY
+160 TY
-165 LKKSPGRGLGTIG
+165 LKKSLGRGLGASG
-178 TPTDGK
+178 TPSNGK
-184 IYVWSSDKGSVLV
+184 IYVLSSDKGSVAI
-197 FTVKNKKTDDTSAS
+197 FTVTNKKIEDAAGKVTLVNL
-211 AKLIT
+211 AKAP
-216 LKDKNGTA
+216 G
-224 YPTNTDDKLVKIL
+224 
-237 MEKAYIEPMSDG
+237 MELANIEPLSDG
-249 SFWLIDASNNSYG
+249 SFWVKDASNNTYG
-262 MHFDSNGKL
+262 MHFRADGTL
-271 IEELSKDGIGNA
+271 IEEFSGDGFANA
-283 NGTGQ
+283 NGSGQ

-302 NYTSG
+302 NFTSG

-330 ISGTQPQLSSHSQG
+330 ISGTQPQLSSHSQS

-361 LVLYGLDC
+361 LVLYALDC

-386 IQNFKATARW
+386 VQNFTATARW
-396 EGAGQ
+396 DGAGQ
-401 KVDLTWTKDGNA
+401 KVDLTWAKDGNA
-413 TSYKVFE
+413 TSYKVFK
-420 NSDDLSTATEVWSG
+420 NSDDLETATEVWSG

-458 NEGGESANSAY
+458 NEGGVSAQSAY
-469 ASTFEVGFGAV
+469 ASTFDAGFGAV
-480 NLEGTIDANDATKTA
+480 NLEGTIDPNDTKKA

-500 APANGTLQGFEV
+500 APAHGTLQGFEV

-521 DNSSVTTDTKITDLA
+521 DNSSVTTDTKIADLA
-536 PEVTTYNYPGY
+536 PNVTTYDYPNY
-547 TALVTTVENGITYN
+547 TALVTTIENGITYN

-591 VAPNIPKTP
+591 VAPNVPNTP

-610 RRTIALTWE
+610 RRTVALTWE

-656 YSYVVVAYYDEGGET
+656 YSYVVKAYYDEGGET
-671 VAMRSLPG
+671 VVKSSLPG

-718 VAKGWFANAKTRV
+718 VAKGWFANARSNV
-731 GAYGA
+731 GLYGA

-754 QLTARTELEDGTNYI
+754 QLTARTELISGELGGKTKWFI
-769 PNSYVGGDEAGTG
+769 PNNYSDGLPTGTTSE
-782 ANKEYKDGKWKGHI
+782 KYKNDWKGHI

-839 TNAGPLNSTNL
+839 TNSDSLNSTNL

-871 YYYEQQGKAANGV
+871 YFYEGQGKGANGT

-896 YDNGNPYV
+896 YNNGNPYV

-967 FIQTVRSIGIW
+967 FIQTVRSIGTW
-978 YVDPSGNYSLMYDAT
+978 YVDPSGHYSLMYDAT
-993 GDITQ
+993 ADITQ

-1003 FTYNEEFFVLHPSTV
+1003 FTYNDEFFVLHPSTV

-1026 RIDVAQ
+1026 RIDVAER
-1032 CGEGEDEDN
+1032 GEGETAAT

-1068 NCSWYGAEFDATD
+1068 NCSWYGAEYDTAD
-1081 DCVYIYQY
+1081 DCIYIYQY

-1101 KRDAYPN
+1101 KRDAYPD

-1117 GYDDETNF
+1117 GYDNETNP

-1166 LKDQSG
+1166 LKDQNG
-1172 TVLSTWKVNDVTDAS
+1172 TVLETWKNKKDEADVNY
-1187 NVFTINYNQNASGE
+1187 VFTIDYSQNASGE

-1213 VPIYKR
+1213 VPVYKR
-1219 VNNGTLIRGGMNYE
+1219 KNGTLIRGGMNYE
-1233 VDQNDYPAAI
+1233 VAQNDYPAAI
-1243 GAAKAYIYS
+1243 GEAKAYIYS
-1252 GNGAAAGKFRVDLD
+1252 GDGAAAGMYRVDLD

-1275 DEPVSYF
+1275 NEPVSYF

-1306 EDYHHYPVA
+1306 EDYHYYPVE
-1315 VTNGQVPGNYKF
+1315 VTTGQVPGNYKF

-1334 FGIDTPSEKGK
+1334 FGIDTPSEKGY
-1345 ALREKANPGD
+1345 ALREKANPATD
-1355 PKCVLYYYTTTD
+1355 HKCVLYYYTKD
-1367 PSGFKYRITAVYAS
+1367 NPSGYKYRITAVYAS

-1398 GGTTGIGDATGYSL
+1398 GGTTGISDATGYSL
-1412 SAYPVP
+1412 SVYPVP

-1464 GVYMLVVNEQPPL
+1464 GVYMLVVNEQAPL

>member
-16 ALSSAVPAGAEAF
+16 ALSSALPAGAEAF
-29 TIPAGNTKSCKKNA
+29 TIPTGNTKSCKKNE

-57 NSSSVNAL
+57 NSSSAKAV
-65 GMAAVNG
+65 GIAAVND
-72 KLWVLTVNGDVKKP
+72 KLWVLTVNGSVTNP
-86 ASYTMNILDSETFIR
+86 ASYTMNILNSTTFAR
-101 ESTASMDGV
+101 EGTASMSGV
-110 VENSTDVAALYGLAR
+110 TAGTSDAATLYGLVR

-134 RPSSYWQPFRIYCW
+134 RPSSYWQNFKVYCW
-148 DGTGKPTLILNK
+148 EGTGAPTVMFNNHLN
-160 TLSSY
+160 TY
-165 LKKSPGRGLGTIG
+165 LKKSLGRGLGASG
-178 TPTDGK
+178 TPSNGK
-184 IYVWSSDKGSVLV
+184 IYVLSSDKGSVAI
-197 FTVKNKKTDDTSAS
+197 FTVTNKKIEDAAGKVTLVNL
-211 AKLIT
+211 AKAP
-216 LKDKNGTA
+216 G
-224 YPTNTDDKLVKIL
+224 
-237 MEKAYIEPMSDG
+237 MELANIEPLSDG
-249 SFWLIDASNNSYG
+249 SFWVKDASNNTYG
-262 MHFDSNGKL
+262 MHFRADGTL
-271 IEELSKDGIGNA
+271 IEEFSGDGFANA
-283 NGTGQ
+283 NGSGQ

-302 NYTSG
+302 NFTSG

-330 ISGTQPQLSSHSQG
+330 ISGTQPQLSSHPQS

-386 IQNFKATARW
+386 VQNFTATARW

-401 KVDLTWTKDGNA
+401 KVDLTWAKDGNA
-413 TSYKVFE
+413 TSYKVFK
-420 NSDDLSTATEVWSG
+420 NSDDLETATEVWSG
-434 TDTKCTLDLT
+434 TDTNCTLDLT

-458 NEGGESANSAY
+458 NESGESAQSAY
-469 ASTFEVGFGAV
+469 ASTFDAGFGAV
-480 NLEGTIDANDATKTA
+480 KLEGTIDPNDTKKA

-500 APANGTLQGFEV
+500 APAHGTLQGFEV

-521 DNSSVTTDTKITDLA
+521 DNSSVTTDTKIADLA
-536 PEVTTYNYPGY
+536 PNVTTYDYPNY
-547 TALVTTVENGITYN
+547 TALVTTIENGITYN

-591 VAPNIPKTP
+591 VAPNVPNTP

-656 YSYVVVAYYDEGGET
+656 YSYVVKAYYDEGGET
-671 VAMRSLPG
+671 VVKSSLPG

-731 GAYGA
+731 GGYGA

-754 QLTARTELEDGTNYI
+754 QLTARTELVDGTNYI

-807 TIGNAGS
+807 TIGNAGD

-839 TNAGPLNSTNL
+839 TNGGPLNSTNL

-871 YYYEQQGKAANGV
+871 YYYEQQGIAANGV

-926 SNITKFVAPYEGMT
+926 SNIKKFVAPYEGMT

-967 FIQTVRSIGIW
+967 FIQTVRSIGTW
-978 YVDPSGNYSLMYDAT
+978 YVDPSGHYSLMYDAT
-993 GDITQ
+993 ADITQ

-1003 FTYNEEFFVLHPSTV
+1003 FTYNNEFFVLHPSTV

-1026 RIDVAQ
+1026 RIDVAE
-1032 CGEGEDEDN
+1032 CGEGETAAN

-1068 NCSWYGAEFDATD
+1068 NCSWYGTEFSEAD
-1081 DCVYIYQY
+1081 DCIYIYQY

-1101 KRDAYPN
+1101 KRDAYPD

-1117 GYDDETNF
+1117 GYDDETNR

-1151 GLPGADIVVDHYEVA
+1151 GLPGADIVVNHYEVA

-1172 TVLSTWKVNDVTDAS
+1172 TVLKTWKVNDETDVS
-1187 NVFTINYNQNASGE
+1187 KVFTIDYNQNADGE

-1207 KYTAEI
+1207 MYTAEI

-1243 GAAKAYIYS
+1243 GAANAYAYEGS
-1252 GNGAAAGKFRVDLD
+1252 GNAKGAYRVDLD
-1266 FDRATAANS
+1266 FDRALPAQS
-1275 DEPVSYF
+1275 SEPVSYF
-1282 LVEYSTDGGATF
+1282 LVEVSTNGGSSYK
-1294 NTLNK
+1294 TLSN

-1306 EDYHHYPVA
+1306 EDYHYYPEEI
-1315 VTNGQVPGNYKF
+1315 TNGQVPGQYKF
-1327 GGSDTYK
+1327 GTTAADS
-1334 FGIDTPSEKGK
+1334 PSEKGY
-1345 ALREKANPGD
+1345 AMREKANYATD
-1355 PKCVLYYYTTTD
+1355 HECVLYYYTNAN
-1367 PSGFKYRITAVYAS
+1367 PSGYKYRITAVYAS
-1381 TNARIRKTAST
+1381 TNARISKSANTTAT
-1392 NAENFT
+1392 AT
-1398 GGTTGIGDATGYSL
+1398 IAGTTGIGDATGYSL

-1418 ATTAVTVTSPE
+1418 ATTEVTVTSPE
-1429 AIESVRIFSTAG
+1429 AIRDIRVFSSTG
-1441 AEVARVAGEKDYTQ
+1441 AEVAHVAGEDSYTQ
-1455 SVDVSTLAP
+1455 SVDVSTLAS
-1464 GVYMLVVNEQPPL
+1464 GVYMIVINEQTPI

>member
-16 ALSSAVPAGAEAF
+16 ALSSALPAGAEAF
-29 TIPAGNTKSCKKNA
+29 TIPTGSTTSCKKNA

-57 NSSSVNAL
+57 NDVNVKAVDMAVDQYGYVWVVVQNGDQLKASSYSIKIIDGTTFELKRSISASAAGVVDVTNTGSFPISSIRRMGDCMVARGGNSWGTTEQKVYIWKTNRDVNAIGNPTVKSL
-65 GMAAVNG
+65 GAQ
-72 KLWVLTVNGDVKKP
+72 
-86 ASYTMNILDSETFIR
+86 R
-101 ESTASMDGV
+101 
-110 VENSTDVAALYGLAR
+110 YGL
-125 MGNAVISIN
+125 GFGVYGTT
-134 RPSSYWQPFRIYCW
+134 SS
-148 DGTGKPTLILNK
+148 
-160 TLSSY
+160 
-165 LKKSPGRGLGTIG
+165 
-178 TPTDGK
+178 GK
-184 IYVWSSDKGSVLV
+184 IYILGADGHNKV
-197 FTVKNKKTDDTSAS
+197 FTHSVSGGGN
-211 AKLIT
+211 IG
-216 LKDKNGTA
+216 NGTSVDVVITR
-224 YPTNTDDKLVKIL
+224 PPRP
-237 MEKAYIEPMSDG
+237 AYIEPMSDG
-249 SFWLIDASNNSYG
+249 SFWFKNYG
-262 MHFDSNGKL
+262 TPGQHFNA
-271 IEELSKDGIGNA
+271 DGSLKETLTADGMD
-283 NGTGQ
+283 GSEGCSQ
-288 RHFTFKG
+288 RHFEFKG
-295 QKLALCM
+295 RKLALSM
-302 NYTSG
+302 THKDGRKS
-307 WADPRLS
+307 PHLS
-314 LIDYTAGVGS
+314 LIDYTDGVGK

-330 ISGTQPQLSSHSQG
+330 LAETTVLSTAAQG
-344 SINITGCDYE
+344 NILFTACDYL
-354 IKTADKH
+354 IKSATH

-386 IQNFKATARW
+386 IQDFKATARW
-396 EGAGQ
+396 EGAVQ
-401 KVDLTWTKDGNA
+401 KVDLTWAKDGNA

-458 NEGGESANSAY
+458 NADGKSKESAY
-469 ASTFEVGFGAV
+469 ATTFEVGFGAV
-480 NLEGTIDANDATKTA
+480 NLEGTIDPNDATKTA

-521 DNSSVTTDTKITDLA
+521 DNSSVTTDTKIADLA
-536 PEVTTYNYPGY
+536 SDVTTYNYPNY
-547 TALVTTVENGITYN
+547 EALVTTIENGITYN
-561 TSTRFLVRAKMAQ
+561 TSTRFLVRAKMGQ

-591 VAPNIPKTP
+591 VAPNVPKAP

-656 YSYVVVAYYDEGGET
+656 YSYVVKAYYDEGGET
-671 VAMRSLPG
+671 VVKSSLPG

-712 SPADAV
+712 NPADAV

-743 AQFYNGKWYIA
+743 AQFYDGKWYIA
-754 QLTARTELEDGTNYI
+754 QLTARTELVDGTNYI
-769 PNSYVGGDEAGTG
+769 PNSYVGGDENGTG
-782 ANKEYKDGKWKGHI
+782 ANKEYKDGKWMGHI

-814 VVNDTYGLENQSIA
+814 VVNKTYGLENQSIA

-839 TNAGPLNSTNL
+839 TNGGPLNSTNL

-865 YGGHDF
+865 YEGQDF
-871 YYYEQQGKAANGV
+871 YYYEGQGIAANGT

-896 YDNGNPYV
+896 YNNGNPYV

-967 FIQTVRSIGIW
+967 FIQTVRSIGTW
-978 YVDPSGNYSLMYDAT
+978 YVDPSGHYSLMYDAT
-993 GDITQ
+993 ADITQ

-1003 FTYNEEFFVLHPSTV
+1003 FTYNNEFFVLHPSTV

-1026 RIDVAQ
+1026 RIDVAE
-1032 CGEGEDEDN
+1032 CGEGETAAN

-1068 NCSWYGAEFDATD
+1068 NCSWYGTEFSEAD
-1081 DCVYIYQY
+1081 DCIYIYQY

-1101 KRDAYPN
+1101 KRDAYPD

-1117 GYDDETNF
+1117 GYDDETNL

-1151 GLPGADIVVDHYEVA
+1151 GLPGADIVVNHYEVA

-1172 TVLSTWKVNDVTDAS
+1172 TVLKTWKVNDETDVS
-1187 NVFTINYNQNASGE
+1187 KVFTIDYNQNADGE

-1207 KYTAEI
+1207 MYTAEI

-1243 GAAKAYIYS
+1243 GEAKAYIYS
-1252 GNGAAAGKFRVDLD
+1252 GDGAAAGLYRVDLD
-1266 FDRATAANS
+1266 FERATAANS

-1306 EDYHHYPVA
+1306 EDYHHYPVE

-1334 FGIDTPSEKGK
+1334 FGIDTPGEKGY
-1345 ALREKANPGD
+1345 ALREKANHATEH
-1355 PKCVLYYYTTTD
+1355 KCVLYYYTNVN
-1367 PSGFKYRITAVYAS
+1367 PSDFKYRITAVYAS

-1392 NAENFT
+1392 NAENVIR
-1398 GGTTGIGDATGYSL
+1398 GTSGIGDATGYSL

-1464 GVYMLVVNEQPPL
+1464 GVYMLVVNEQTPL

>member
-16 ALSSAVPAGAEAF
+16 ALSSALPAGAEAF
-29 TIPAGNTKSCKKNA
+29 TIPTGSTKSCRKNE

-57 NSSSVNAL
+57 NASTAKAL
-65 GMAAVNG
+65 GIAAVND
-72 KLWVLTVNGDVKKP
+72 KLWVLTVNGSVTNP
-86 ASYTMNILDSETFIR
+86 ASYTMNILNSTTFAR
-101 ESTASMDGV
+101 EGTASMSGV
-110 VENSTDVAALYGLAR
+110 TAGTEDAATLYGLVR

-134 RPSSYWQPFRIYCW
+134 RPSSYWQNFKVYCW
-148 DGTGKPTLILNK
+148 EGTGAPTVMFNNHLN
-160 TLSSY
+160 TY
-165 LKKSPGRGLGTIG
+165 LKKSMGRGLGAIG
-178 TPTDGK
+178 TPSNGK
-184 IYVWSSDKGSVLV
+184 IYVLSSDRGSVAI
-197 FTVKNKKTDDTSAS
+197 FTVTNKKIEDAAGKVT
-211 AKLIT
+211 
-216 LKDKNGTA
+216 
-224 YPTNTDDKLVKIL
+224 LVKL
-237 MEKAYIEPMSDG
+237 AKAPGMELANIEPLSDG
-249 SFWLIDASNNSYG
+249 SFWVKDASNNTYG
-262 MHFDSNGKL
+262 MHFRADGTL
-271 IEELSKDGIGNA
+271 IEEFSGDGFANA
-283 NGTGQ
+283 NGSGQ

-302 NYTSG
+302 NFTSG

-330 ISGTQPQLSSHSQG
+330 ISGTQPQLSSHSQS

-386 IQNFKATARW
+386 VQNFTATARW
-396 EGAGQ
+396 DGAGQ
-401 KVDLTWTKDGNA
+401 KVDLTWAKDGNA
-413 TSYKVFE
+413 TSYKVFK
-420 NSDDLSTATEVWSG
+420 NSDDLKSATEVWSG

-458 NEGGESANSAY
+458 NESGESAQSAY

-480 NLEGTIDANDATKTA
+480 NLEGNIDPNDTKKA

-500 APANGTLQGFEV
+500 APAHGTLQGFEV

-521 DNSSVTTDTKITDLA
+521 DNSSVTTDTRIADLV
-536 PEVTTYNYPGY
+536 PNVTTYDYPNY
-547 TALVTTVENGITYN
+547 TALVTTIENGITYN
-561 TSTRFLVRAKMAQ
+561 TSTRFLVRAKMVQ

-580 GEQTNEVLSNA
+580 GEQTKEVLSNA
-591 VAPNIPKTP
+591 VAPNVPNTP

-610 RRTIALTWE
+610 RRTVALTWE

-656 YSYVVVAYYDEGGET
+656 YSYVVKAYYDEGGET
-671 VAMRSLPG
+671 VVKSSLPG

-718 VAKGWFANAKTRV
+718 VAKGWFANARSNV
-731 GAYGA
+731 GLYGA

-754 QLTARTELEDGTNYI
+754 QLTARTELISGKLGGKTKWFI
-769 PNSYVGGDEAGTG
+769 PNNYSDGLPTGTTSE
-782 ANKEYKDGKWKGHI
+782 KYKNEWKGHI

-807 TIGNAGS
+807 TIGNAGD

-839 TNAGPLNSTNL
+839 TNSGPLNSTNL
-850 YYRPIKYLKGNIELT
+850 YYRPIKYLRGNIELT

-871 YYYEQQGKAANGV
+871 YYYEEQGKRANGT

-896 YDNGNPYV
+896 YNNGNPYV

-967 FIQTVRSIGIW
+967 FIQTVRSIGTW
-978 YVDPSGNYSLMYDAT
+978 YVDPSGHYSLMYDAT
-993 GDITQ
+993 ADITQ

-1003 FTYNEEFFVLHPSTV
+1003 FTYNDEFFVLHPSTV

-1026 RIDVAQ
+1026 RIDVAER
-1032 CGEGEDEDN
+1032 GEGETAAT

-1068 NCSWYGAEFDATD
+1068 NCSWYGAEYDTAD
-1081 DCVYIYQY
+1081 DCIYIYQY

-1101 KRDAYPN
+1101 KRDAYPD

-1117 GYDDETNF
+1117 GYDNETNP

-1166 LKDQSG
+1166 LKDQNG
-1172 TVLSTWKVNDVTDAS
+1172 TVLETWKNKKDEADVNY
-1187 NVFTINYNQNASGE
+1187 VFTIYYSQNASGE

-1213 VPIYKR
+1213 VPVYKR
-1219 VNNGTLIRGGMNYE
+1219 KNGTLIRGGMNYE
-1233 VDQNDYPAAI
+1233 VAQNDYPAAI
-1243 GAAKAYIYS
+1243 GEARAYIYS
-1252 GNGAAAGKFRVDLD
+1252 GDGAAAGMYRVDLD

-1306 EDYHHYPVA
+1306 EDYHHYPVE
-1315 VTNGQVPGNYKF
+1315 VINGQVPGNYKF

-1334 FGIDTPSEKGK
+1334 FGIDTPSEKGY
-1345 ALREKANPGD
+1345 ALREKANPATD
-1355 PKCVLYYYTTTD
+1355 HKCVLYYYTNVN
-1367 PSGFKYRITAVYAS
+1367 PSGYKYRITAVYAS

-1392 NAENFT
+1392 NAVNFT
-1398 GGTTGIGDATGYSL
+1398 GGTTGISDATGYSL
-1412 SAYPVP
+1412 SVYPVP

-1464 GVYMLVVNEQPPL
+1464 GVYMLVVNEQAPL

>member
-16 ALSSAVPAGAEAF
+16 ALSSALPAGAEAF
-29 TIPAGNTKSCKKNA
+29 TIPTGSTKSCRKNE

-57 NSSSVNAL
+57 GETSYKAVDMAVDQYGYVWVIVQNGDQLKASSYSIKIIDGTSFELKRSISASAAGVVDAPHGGCFPISSIRRMGDCMVARGGNSYGTTEQKVYIWKTNNDVNAIGNPTVKSL
-65 GMAAVNG
+65 GAQ
-72 KLWVLTVNGDVKKP
+72 
-86 ASYTMNILDSETFIR
+86 R
-101 ESTASMDGV
+101 
-110 VENSTDVAALYGLAR
+110 YGL
-125 MGNAVISIN
+125 GFGVYGTT
-134 RPSSYWQPFRIYCW
+134 SS
-148 DGTGKPTLILNK
+148 
-160 TLSSY
+160 
-165 LKKSPGRGLGTIG
+165 
-178 TPTDGK
+178 GK
-184 IYVWSSDKGSVLV
+184 IYILGADSHNKV
-197 FTVKNKKTDDTSAS
+197 FTHSVSGGGN
-211 AKLIT
+211 IG
-216 LKDKNGTA
+216 NGTSVDVA
-224 YPTNTDDKLVKIL
+224 ITRSQRP
-237 MEKAYIEPMSDG
+237 AYIEPMSDG
-249 SFWLIDASNNSYG
+249 SFWFKNYDTPG
-262 MHFDSNGKL
+262 QHF
-271 IEELSKDGIGNA
+271 NA
-283 NGTGQ
+283 NGSLKETLTADGMDGSEGCSQ
-288 RHFTFKG
+288 RHFEFKG
-295 QKLALCM
+295 RKLALSM
-302 NYTSG
+302 THKDGRKS
-307 WADPRLS
+307 PHLS
-314 LIDYTAGVGS
+314 LIDYTDGVGKD
-324 GKQKNI
+324 KQKNI
-330 ISGTQPQLSSHSQG
+330 LAETTVLSTAAQG
-344 SINITGCDYE
+344 AILFTACDYL
-354 IKTADKH
+354 IKSATH

-386 IQNFKATARW
+386 VQNFTATARW
-396 EGAGQ
+396 DGAGQ
-401 KVDLTWTKDGNA
+401 KVDLTWAKDGNA
-413 TSYKVFE
+413 TSYKVFK
-420 NSDDLSTATEVWSG
+420 NSDDLETATEVWSG
-434 TDTKCTLDLT
+434 TDTNCTLDLT

-458 NEGGESANSAY
+458 NESGESAQSAQSAY
-469 ASTFEVGFGAV
+469 ASTFDAGFGAV
-480 NLEGTIDANDATKTA
+480 KLEGTIDPNDTKKA

-500 APANGTLQGFEV
+500 APAHGTLQGFEV

-521 DNSSVTTDTKITDLA
+521 DNSSVTTDTKIADLA
-536 PEVTTYNYPGY
+536 SDVTTYDYPNY
-547 TALVTTVENGITYN
+547 TALVTTIENGITYN

-591 VAPNIPKTP
+591 VAPNVPNTP

-610 RRTIALTWE
+610 RRTVALTWE

-656 YSYVVVAYYDEGGET
+656 YSYVVKAYYDEGGET
-671 VAMRSLPG
+671 VVKSSLPR

-731 GAYGA
+731 GFNGA

-754 QLTARTELEDGTNYI
+754 QLTARTELVDGTNYI

-796 YSIGADAATIK
+796 YSIGADEATIK
-807 TIGNAGS
+807 TIGNAGD
-814 VVNDTYGLENQSIA
+814 VVNGTYGLENQSIA

-839 TNAGPLNSTNL
+839 TNGGPLNSTNL

-871 YYYEQQGKAANGV
+871 YYYEEHGKGANGA

-896 YDNGNPYV
+896 YNNGNPYV

-926 SNITKFVAPYEGMT
+926 NNIKKFVAPYEGMT

-967 FIQTVRSIGIW
+967 FIQTVRSIGTW
-978 YVDPSGNYSLMYDAT
+978 YVDPSGHYSLMYDAT
-993 GDITQ
+993 ADITQ

-1026 RIDVAQ
+1026 RIDVAE
-1032 CGEGEDEDN
+1032 CGEGETADN
-1041 VVPSKNNLIPCVGNK
+1041 VVPSKNNLIPCAGNK

-1068 NCSWYGAEFDATD
+1068 NCSWYGAEYDTAD
-1081 DCVYIYQY
+1081 DCIYIYQY

-1101 KRDAYPN
+1101 KRDAYPD

-1117 GYDDETNF
+1117 GYDDETNL

-1136 WNRPSKK
+1136 WQRPSKK

-1151 GLPGADIVVDHYEVA
+1151 GLPGADIVVNHYEVA

-1172 TVLSTWKVNDVTDAS
+1172 TVLKTWKVNDETDVS
-1187 NVFTINYNQNASGE
+1187 NVFTIDYNQNDDGE
-1201 FFINAD
+1201 FVINAD
-1207 KYTAEI
+1207 MYTAEI

-1243 GAAKAYIYS
+1243 GEAKAYIYS
-1252 GNGAAAGKFRVDLD
+1252 GDGAAAGTYRVDLD

-1275 DEPVSYF
+1275 NEPVSYF

-1306 EDYHHYPVA
+1306 EDYHYYPVE
-1315 VTNGQVPGNYKF
+1315 VPNGQIPEGQVPGNYKF

-1334 FGIDTPSEKGK
+1334 FGIDTPSEKGY
-1345 ALREKANPGD
+1345 ALREKANPATD
-1355 PKCVLYYYTTTD
+1355 HKCVLYYYTKD
-1367 PSGFKYRITAVYAS
+1367 NPSGYKYRITAVYAS

-1418 ATTAVTVTSPE
+1418 ATTEVTVTSPE
-1429 AIESVRIFSTAG
+1429 AIRDIRVFSSTG
-1441 AEVARVAGEKDYTQ
+1441 AEVARVAGEDSYTQ
-1455 SVDVSTLAP
+1455 SVDVSTLAS
-1464 GVYMLVVNEQPPL
+1464 GVYMIVINEQTPI

>member
-16 ALSSAVPAGAEAF
+16 ALSSALPAGAEAF
-29 TIPAGNTKSCKKNA
+29 TIPTGSTSSCKKNE

-57 NSSSVNAL
+57 NTPTYKAVDMAVDQYGYVWVIVQNGDQLKASSYSIKIIDGTTFELKRSISASAAGVVDVTNAGSFPISSIRRMGDCMVARGGNSWGTTEQKVYIWKTNRDVNAIGNPTVKSL
-65 GMAAVNG
+65 GAQ
-72 KLWVLTVNGDVKKP
+72 
-86 ASYTMNILDSETFIR
+86 R
-101 ESTASMDGV
+101 
-110 VENSTDVAALYGLAR
+110 YGL
-125 MGNAVISIN
+125 GFGVYGTT
-134 RPSSYWQPFRIYCW
+134 SS
-148 DGTGKPTLILNK
+148 
-160 TLSSY
+160 
-165 LKKSPGRGLGTIG
+165 
-178 TPTDGK
+178 GK
-184 IYVWSSDKGSVLV
+184 IYILGADGHNKV
-197 FTVKNKKTDDTSAS
+197 FTHSVSGGGN
-211 AKLIT
+211 IG
-216 LKDKNGTA
+216 NGTSVDVVITR
-224 YPTNTDDKLVKIL
+224 PPRP
-237 MEKAYIEPMSDG
+237 AYIEPMSDG
-249 SFWLIDASNNSYG
+249 SFWFKNYG
-262 MHFDSNGKL
+262 TPGQHFNA
-271 IEELSKDGIGNA
+271 DGSLKETLTADGMD
-283 NGTGQ
+283 GSEGCSQ
-288 RHFTFKG
+288 RHFEFKG
-295 QKLALCM
+295 RKLALSM
-302 NYTSG
+302 THKDGRVS
-307 WADPRLS
+307 PHLS
-314 LIDYTAGVGS
+314 LIDYTVGVGKD
-324 GKQKNI
+324 KQKNI
-330 ISGTQPQLSSHSQG
+330 LAETTVLSTAAQG
-344 SINITGCDYE
+344 NILFTACDYL
-354 IKTADKH
+354 IKSATH

-386 IQNFKATARW
+386 VQNFTATARW
-396 EGAGQ
+396 DGAGQ
-401 KVDLTWTKDGNA
+401 KVDLTWAKDGNA
-413 TSYKVFE
+413 TSYKVFK
-420 NSDDLSTATEVWSG
+420 NSDDLETATEVWSG

-458 NEGGESANSAY
+458 NESGESAQSAY
-469 ASTFEVGFGAV
+469 ANTFDAGFGAV
-480 NLEGTIDANDATKTA
+480 KLEGTIDPNDTKKA

-500 APANGTLQGFEV
+500 APAHGTLQGFEV

-521 DNSSVTTDTKITDLA
+521 DNSSVTTDTKIADLA
-536 PEVTTYNYPGY
+536 PNVTTYDYPNY
-547 TALVTTVENGITYN
+547 TALVTTIENGITYN

-591 VAPNIPKTP
+591 VAPNVPNTP

-610 RRTIALTWE
+610 RRTVALIWE

-643 GSSYIDAELPDGN
+643 GSSYVDAELPDGN
-656 YSYVVVAYYDEGGET
+656 YSYVVKAYYDEGGET
-671 VAMRSLPG
+671 VVKSSLPG

-731 GAYGA
+731 GPYGA

-754 QLTARTELEDGTNYI
+754 QLTARTELVDGTNYI

-796 YSIGADAATIK
+796 YSIGADEATIK
-807 TIGNAGS
+807 TIGNAGD
-814 VVNDTYGLENQSIA
+814 VVNGTYGLENQSIA

-839 TNAGPLNSTNL
+839 TNGGPLNSTNL

-865 YGGHDF
+865 YGGQDF
-871 YYYEQQGKAANGV
+871 YYYEEQGKGANGT

-926 SNITKFVAPYEGMT
+926 NNITKFVAPYEGMT

-967 FIQTVRSIGIW
+967 FIQTVRSIGTW
-978 YVDPSGNYSLMYDAT
+978 YVDPSGHYSLMYDAT
-993 GDITQ
+993 TDITQ

-1003 FTYNEEFFVLHPSTV
+1003 FTYNDEFFVLHPSTI

-1026 RIDVAQ
+1026 RIDVAE
-1032 CGEGEDEDN
+1032 CGEGETAAN

-1068 NCSWYGAEFDATD
+1068 NCSWYGAEFSEAD
-1081 DCVYIYQY
+1081 DCIYIYQY

-1101 KRDAYPN
+1101 KRDAYPD

-1117 GYDDETNF
+1117 GYDDETNP

-1136 WNRPSKK
+1136 WQRPSKK

-1151 GLPGADIVVDHYEVA
+1151 GLPGADIVVNHYEVA
-1166 LKDQSG
+1166 LKDQNG
-1172 TVLSTWKVNDVTDAS
+1172 TVLNTWTVNDEADV
-1187 NVFTINYNQNASGE
+1187 NHVFSRDYNQNISGE
-1201 FFINAD
+1201 FVINAD
-1207 KYTAEI
+1207 MYTAEI

-1243 GAAKAYIYS
+1243 GEAKAYIYS
-1252 GNGAAAGKFRVDLD
+1252 GDGAAEGTYRMDLD

-1275 DEPVSYF
+1275 NEPVSYF

-1306 EDYHHYPVA
+1306 EDYHHYPVE
-1315 VTNGQVPGNYKF
+1315 VINGQVPGNYKF
-1327 GGSDTYK
+1327 GKSDTYK
-1334 FGIDTPSEKGK
+1334 FGIDTPSEKGY

-1355 PKCVLYYYTTTD
+1355 PKCVLYYYTNVN
-1367 PSGFKYRITAVYAS
+1367 PSNYKYRITAVYAS

-1392 NAENFT
+1392 NAENFN
-1398 GGTTGIGDATGYSL
+1398 GGTTGISDATGYSL
-1412 SAYPVP
+1412 SVYPVP

-1464 GVYMLVVNEQPPL
+1464 GVYMLVVNEQAPL

>member
-16 ALSSAVPAGAEAF
+16 ALSSALPAGAEAF
-29 TIPAGNTKSCKKNA
+29 TIPTGSTTSCKKNE
-43 APVNAWWPNGGNSS
+43 APVNAWWPNGGKSS
-57 NSSSVNAL
+57 NSSSAKAV
-65 GMAAVNG
+65 GIAAVND
-72 KLWVLTVNGDVKKP
+72 KLWVLTVNGSVTDP
-86 ASYTMNILDSETFIR
+86 ASYTMNILNSTTFAR
-101 ESTASMDGV
+101 EGTASMSGV
-110 VENSTDVAALYGLAR
+110 TAGTDDVATLYGLVR

-134 RPSSYWQPFRIYCW
+134 RPSSRWQNFKVYCW
-148 DGTGKPTLILNK
+148 EGTGAPTVMFNNHLN
-160 TLSSY
+160 TY
-165 LKKSPGRGLGTIG
+165 LKKSMGRGLGAIG
-178 TPTDGK
+178 TPSNGK
-184 IYVWSSDKGSVLV
+184 IYVLSSDRGSVAI
-197 FTVKNKKTDDTSAS
+197 FTVTNKKIEDAAGKVTLVNL
-211 AKLIT
+211 AKAPGLELAT
-216 LKDKNGTA
+216 
-224 YPTNTDDKLVKIL
+224 
-237 MEKAYIEPMSDG
+237 IEPLSDG
-249 SFWLIDASNNSYG
+249 SFWVKDASNNTYG
-262 MHFDSNGKL
+262 MHFRADGTL
-271 IEELSKDGIGNA
+271 IEEFSGDGFANA
-283 NGTGQ
+283 NGSGQ

-302 NYTSG
+302 NFTSV
-307 WADPRLS
+307 WSDPRLS

-330 ISGTQPQLSSHSQG
+330 ISGTQPQLSNHLQDK
-344 SINITGCDYE
+344 INITGCDYL

-386 IQNFKATARW
+386 VQNFTATARW

-401 KVDLTWTKDGNA
+401 KVDLTWAKDGNA

-420 NSDDLSTATEVWSG
+420 NSDDLKTATEVWSG
-434 TDTKCTLDLT
+434 TDTKCTRDLT

-458 NEGGESANSAY
+458 NESGESAQSAY
-469 ASTFEVGFGAV
+469 ASTFDAGFGAV
-480 NLEGTIDANDATKTA
+480 KLEGNIDPNDTKKA

-500 APANGTLQGFEV
+500 APAHGTLQGFEV

-521 DNSSVTTDTKITDLA
+521 DNSSVTTDTRIADLV
-536 PEVTTYNYPGY
+536 PDVTTYDYPNY
-547 TALVTTVENGITYN
+547 TALVTTIENGITYN
-561 TSTRFLVRAKMAQ
+561 TSTRFLVRAKMGQA
-574 TITTEK
+574 ITTEK
-580 GEQTNEVLSNA
+580 GERTDEVLSNA
-591 VAPNIPKTP
+591 VAPNVPNTP

-610 RRTIALTWE
+610 RRTVALTWE

-656 YSYVVVAYYDEGGET
+656 YSYVVKAYYDEGGKT
-671 VAMRSLPG
+671 VVKSSLPG

-697 YDYPIMTQDEWTAAG
+697 YDYPIMTQDEWKAAG

-718 VAKGWFANAKTRV
+718 VAKGWFANAKSNV
-731 GAYGA
+731 GLNGA

-754 QLTARTELEDGTNYI
+754 QLTARTELISGKLKDGTEKWFI
-769 PNSYVGGDEAGTG
+769 PNNYSDGLPTGTTSEKYK
-782 ANKEYKDGKWKGHI
+782 KEWKGHI
-796 YSIGADAATIK
+796 YSIGADPATIK
-807 TIGNAGS
+807 NIGNAGD

-839 TNAGPLNSTNL
+839 TNSGPLNSTNL

-865 YGGHDF
+865 YGGQDF
-871 YYYEQQGKAANGV
+871 YYYEKQGIAANGA

-896 YDNGNPYV
+896 YNNGNPYV

-926 SNITKFVAPYEGMT
+926 SNITQFVAPYEGMT

-967 FIQTVRSIGIW
+967 FIQTVRSIGTW
-978 YVDPSGNYSLMYDAT
+978 YVDPSGHHSLMYDAT
-993 GDITQ
+993 ADITQ

-1003 FTYNEEFFVLHPSTV
+1003 FTYNDEFFVLHPSTV

-1026 RIDVAQ
+1026 RIDVAE
-1032 CGEGEDEDN
+1032 CGEGETAAT

-1068 NCSWYGAEFDATD
+1068 NCSWYGAEYDTAD
-1081 DCVYIYQY
+1081 DCIYIYQY

-1101 KRDAYPN
+1101 KRDAYPD

-1117 GYDDETNF
+1117 GYDDETNP
-1125 SDITRFDCKIT
+1125 SDIKRFDCKIT
-1136 WNRPSKK
+1136 WQRPSKK

-1166 LKDQSG
+1166 LKDQNG
-1172 TVLSTWKVNDVTDAS
+1172 TVLKTWKVNDVADVN
-1187 NVFTINYNQNASGE
+1187 NVFSIDYNQN
-1201 FFINAD
+1201 INAD
-1207 KYTAEI
+1207 MYTAEI

-1243 GAAKAYIYS
+1243 GEAKAYIYS
-1252 GNGAAAGKFRVDLD
+1252 GDGAAEGTYRVDLD

-1282 LVEYSTDGGATF
+1282 LVEYSTDGGANF

-1306 EDYHHYPVA
+1306 EDYHHYPVE
-1315 VTNGQVPGNYKF
+1315 VINGQVPGNYKF
-1327 GGSDTYK
+1327 GKSDTYK
-1334 FGIDTPSEKGK
+1334 FGIDTPSEKGY
-1345 ALREKANPGD
+1345 ALREKANPATD
-1355 PKCVLYYYTTTD
+1355 HKCVLYYYTNTD

-1392 NAENFT
+1392 NAENIT

-1412 SAYPVP
+1412 SVYPVP

-1441 AEVARVAGEKDYTQ
+1441 AEVAHVAGEKDYTQ

-1464 GVYMLVVNEQPPL
+1464 GVYMLVVNEQAPL

>member
-1 MRLKRILLSL
+1 MTHK
-11 TAFVL
+11 
-16 ALSSAVPAGAEAF
+16 
-29 TIPAGNTKSCKKNA
+29 
-43 APVNAWWPNGGNSS
+43 
-57 NSSSVNAL
+57 
-65 GMAAVNG
+65 
-72 KLWVLTVNGDVKKP
+72 
-86 ASYTMNILDSETFIR
+86 
-101 ESTASMDGV
+101 DG
-110 VENSTDVAALYGLAR
+110 R
-125 MGNAVISIN
+125 
-134 RPSSYWQPFRIYCW
+134 
-148 DGTGKPTLILNK
+148 
-160 TLSSY
+160 
-165 LKKSPGRGLGTIG
+165 KSP
-178 TPTDGK
+178 
-184 IYVWSSDKGSVLV
+184 
-197 FTVKNKKTDDTSAS
+197 
-211 AKLIT
+211 
-216 LKDKNGTA
+216 
-224 YPTNTDDKLVKIL
+224 
-237 MEKAYIEPMSDG
+237 
-249 SFWLIDASNNSYG
+249 
-262 MHFDSNGKL
+262 H
-271 IEELSKDGIGNA
+271 
-283 NGTGQ
+283 
-288 RHFTFKG
+288 
-295 QKLALCM
+295 
-302 NYTSG
+302 
-307 WADPRLS
+307 LS
-314 LIDYTAGVGS
+314 LIDYTDGVGKD
-324 GKQKNI
+324 KQKNI
-330 ISGTQPQLSSHSQG
+330 LAETTVLSTGSQG
-344 SINITGCDYE
+344 AILFTACDYL
-354 IKTADKH
+354 IKSATH

-386 IQNFKATARW
+386 VQNFTATARW
-396 EGAGQ
+396 EDAGQ
-401 KVDLTWTKDGNA
+401 KVDLTWAKDGNA

-547 TALVTTVENGITYN
+547 TALVTTIENGITYN

-656 YSYVVVAYYDEGGET
+656 YSYVVKAYYDEGGEI
-671 VAMRSLPG
+671 VEMSSLPG

-718 VAKGWFANAKTRV
+718 VAKGWFANARTRV
-731 GAYGA
+731 GQYGA

-754 QLTARTELEDGTNYI
+754 QLTARTELVDGTNYI

-839 TNAGPLNSTNL
+839 TNGGPLNSTNL

-967 FIQTVRSIGIW
+967 FIQTVRSIGTW

-993 GDITQ
+993 ADITQ

-1003 FTYNEEFFVLHPSTV
+1003 FTYNDEFFVLHPSTV

-1026 RIDVAQ
+1026 RIDVAE
-1032 CGEGEDEDN
+1032 CKNGENYTN

-1068 NCSWYGAEFDATD
+1068 NCSWYGAEYDADD

-1101 KRDAYPN
+1101 KRDAYPD

-1117 GYDDETNF
+1117 GYDDETNL

-1172 TVLSTWKVNDVTDAS
+1172 TVLNTWKVNDVTDVS
-1187 NVFTINYNQNASGE
+1187 NVFTINYNQNTSGE

-1243 GAAKAYIYS
+1243 GEAKAYIYS
-1252 GNGAAAGKFRVDLD
+1252 GNGAVAGTYRVDLD

-1306 EDYHHYPVA
+1306 EDYHHYPVE

-1334 FGIDTPSEKGK
+1334 FGIDTPGEKGY
-1345 ALREKANPGD
+1345 ALREKANYATD
-1355 PKCVLYYYTTTD
+1355 HKCVLYYYTTAN
-1367 PSGFKYRITAVYAS
+1367 PSGYKYRITAVYAS

-1464 GVYMLVVNEQPPL
+1464 GVYMLVVNEQSPL

>member
-16 ALSSAVPAGAEAF
+16 ALSSALPAGAEAF
-29 TIPAGNTKSCKKNA
+29 TIPTGSTKSCRKNE

-57 NSSSVNAL
+57 NTPTYKAVDMAVDQYGYVWVIVQNDDQLKASSYSIKIIDGTTFELKRSISASAAGVVDAPHAGCFPISSIRRMGDCMVARGGNSWGTTEQKVYIWKTNNDVNAIGNPTVKSL
-65 GMAAVNG
+65 G
-72 KLWVLTVNGDVKKP
+72 TQ
-86 ASYTMNILDSETFIR
+86 R
-101 ESTASMDGV
+101 
-110 VENSTDVAALYGLAR
+110 YGL
-125 MGNAVISIN
+125 GFGVYGTT
-134 RPSSYWQPFRIYCW
+134 SS
-148 DGTGKPTLILNK
+148 
-160 TLSSY
+160 
-165 LKKSPGRGLGTIG
+165 
-178 TPTDGK
+178 GK
-184 IYVWSSDKGSVLV
+184 IYILGADGHDKV
-197 FTVKNKKTDDTSAS
+197 FTHSVSGGGN
-211 AKLIT
+211 IG
-216 LKDKNGTA
+216 NGTSVDVLI
-224 YPTNTDDKLVKIL
+224 PSRPPRP
-237 MEKAYIEPMSDG
+237 AYIEPMSDG
-249 SFWLIDASNNSYG
+249 SFWFKNYG
-262 MHFDSNGKL
+262 TPGQHFNA
-271 IEELSKDGIGNA
+271 DGSLKETLTADGMD
-283 NGTGQ
+283 GSEGCSQ
-288 RHFTFKG
+288 RHFEFKG
-295 QKLALCM
+295 RKLALSM
-302 NYTSG
+302 THKDGRKS
-307 WADPRLS
+307 PHLS
-314 LIDYTAGVGS
+314 LIDYTDGVGKD
-324 GKQKNI
+324 KQKNI
-330 ISGTQPQLSSHSQG
+330 LAETTVLSTAAQG
-344 SINITGCDYE
+344 DILFTACDYL
-354 IKTADKH
+354 IKSATH

-386 IQNFKATARW
+386 VQNFTATARW
-396 EGAGQ
+396 DGAGQ
-401 KVDLTWTKDGNA
+401 KVDLTWAKDGNA
-413 TSYKVFE
+413 TSYKVFK
-420 NSDDLSTATEVWSG
+420 NSDDLKTATEVWRG

-458 NEGGESANSAY
+458 NEGGESAQSAY

-480 NLEGTIDANDATKTA
+480 NLEGTIDPNDTKKA

-500 APANGTLQGFEV
+500 APAHGTLQGFEV

-521 DNSSVTTDTKITDLA
+521 DNSSVTTDTKIADLT
-536 PEVTTYNYPGY
+536 PNVTTYDYPNY
-547 TALVTTVENGITYN
+547 TALVTTIENGITYN
-561 TSTRFLVRAKMAQ
+561 TSTRFLVRAKMEQ
-574 TITTEK
+574 SITTEK
-580 GEQTNEVLSNA
+580 GEKTKEVLSNA
-591 VAPNIPKTP
+591 VAPNVPNTP

-610 RRTIALTWE
+610 RRTVALTWE

-656 YSYVVVAYYDEGGET
+656 YSYVVKAYYDEGGET
-671 VAMRSLPG
+671 VVKSSLPG

-697 YDYPIMTQDEWTAAG
+697 YDYPIMTQDEWTAADK
-712 SPADAV
+712 PADAV

-731 GAYGA
+731 GFYGA

-754 QLTARTELEDGTNYI
+754 QLTARTELVDGTNYI

-807 TIGNAGS
+807 NIGNAGD

-839 TNAGPLNSTNL
+839 TNGGPLNSTNL

-871 YYYEQQGKAANGV
+871 YYYEQQGKGANGT

-896 YDNGNPYV
+896 YNNGNPYV

-967 FIQTVRSIGIW
+967 FIQTVRSIGTW
-978 YVDPSGNYSLMYDAT
+978 YVDPSGHYSLMYDAT
-993 GDITQ
+993 ADITQ

-1003 FTYNEEFFVLHPSTV
+1003 FTYNDEFFVLHPSTV

-1026 RIDVAQ
+1026 RIDVAE
-1032 CGEGEDEDN
+1032 CGEGETAAT

-1068 NCSWYGAEFDATD
+1068 NCSWYGAEYSEAD
-1081 DCVYIYQY
+1081 DCIYIYQY

-1101 KRDAYPN
+1101 KRDAYPD

-1117 GYDDETNF
+1117 GYDDETNP

-1136 WNRPSKK
+1136 WQRPSKK

-1172 TVLSTWKVNDVTDAS
+1172 TVLKTWKVNDETDVS
-1187 NVFTINYNQNASGE
+1187 NVFTIDYSQNASGE

-1213 VPIYKR
+1213 IPIYKR

-1243 GAAKAYIYS
+1243 GEAKAYIYS
-1252 GNGAAAGKFRVDLD
+1252 GDGAAEGTYRVDLD

-1275 DEPVSYF
+1275 NEPVSYF
-1282 LVEYSTDGGATF
+1282 LVEYSTDGGAPF

-1306 EDYHHYPVA
+1306 EDYHHYPVE

-1334 FGIDTPSEKGK
+1334 FGSDTPSEKGY
-1345 ALREKANPGD
+1345 ALREKANPATD
-1355 PKCVLYYYTTTD
+1355 HKCVLYYYTNVN
-1367 PSGFKYRITAVYAS
+1367 PSGYKYRITAVYAS

-1398 GGTTGIGDATGYSL
+1398 GGTTGISDATGYSL
-1412 SAYPVP
+1412 SVYPVP

-1464 GVYMLVVNEQPPL
+1464 GVYLLVVNEQAPL

>member
-16 ALSSAVPAGAEAF
+16 ALSSALPAGAEAF
-29 TIPAGNTKSCKKNA
+29 TIPAANTHKAKPS
-43 APVNAWWPNGGNSS
+43 WWPSGSDIAGYNVRDFAVLNGELWCIVVNGNKFTDNSIKVINGTSFEHIKDVSKAGVGGSAWSFHLSNIRRMGNQIVACNGATANLFVYRWKDKDSNPDIILNINGFGQLQGMGVSGDMNNGKLYLLKAVENTSVGSS
-57 NSSSVNAL
+57 TLCIFTVTNGSVNA
-65 GMAAVNG
+65 
-72 KLWVLTVNGDVKKP
+72 
-86 ASYTMNILDSETFIR
+86 
-101 ESTASMDGV
+101 
-110 VENSTDVAALYGLAR
+110 
-125 MGNAVISIN
+125 
-134 RPSSYWQPFRIYCW
+134 
-148 DGTGKPTLILNK
+148 
-160 TLSSY
+160 
-165 LKKSPGRGLGTIG
+165 
-178 TPTDGK
+178 TPT
-184 IYVWSSDKGSVLV
+184 
-197 FTVKNKKTDDTSAS
+197 T
-211 AKLIT
+211 IT
-216 LKDKNGTA
+216 LPDRLKAKSRQYTIC
-224 YPTNTDDKLVKIL
+224 PMDD
-237 MEKAYIEPMSDG
+237 E
-249 SFWLIDASNNSYG
+249 SFWLKTNECYG
-262 MHFDSNGKL
+262 VHINKDGSI
-271 IEELSKDGIGNA
+271 IEELTSDNLGANIDGIG
-283 NGTGQ
+283 Q
-288 RHFTFKG
+288 KHFMFNG
-295 QKLALCM
+295 QKLAVST
-302 NYTSG
+302 NYSAATN
-307 WADPRLS
+307 AKPLMC
-314 LIDYTAGVGS
+314 LVDYTDGVGAN
-324 GKQKNI
+324 QKAVLPNWDA
-330 ISGTQPQLSSHSQG
+330 PLSTASQKD
-344 SINITGCDYE
+344 ILTTGADYE
-354 IKTADKH
+354 ISDNGNC
-361 LVLYGLDC
+361 LDVWGLDPI
-369 DGGIVR
+369 GGF
-375 VEYKETSAPGI
+375 YHAWYMHTSAPGI
-386 IQNFKATARW
+386 VQNFTATARW

-401 KVDLTWTKDGNA
+401 KVDLTWAKDGNA
-413 TSYKVFE
+413 TSYKVFK
-420 NSDDLSTATEVWSG
+420 NSDDLKTATEVWSG

-458 NEGGESANSAY
+458 NEGGESAQSAY

-480 NLEGTIDANDATKTA
+480 NLEGTIDPNDTKKA

-500 APANGTLQGFEV
+500 APAHGTLQGFEV

-536 PEVTTYNYPGY
+536 PNVTTYDYPNY
-547 TALVTTVENGITYN
+547 TALVTTIENGITYN
-561 TSTRFLVRAKMAQ
+561 TSTRFLVRAKMVQA
-574 TITTEK
+574 ITTEK
-580 GEQTNEVLSNA
+580 GEQTKEVLSNA
-591 VAPNIPKTP
+591 VAPNVPNTP

-610 RRTIALTWE
+610 RRTVALTWE

-633 DGIKILSNYE
+633 DDIKILSNYE

-656 YSYVVVAYYDEGGET
+656 YSYVVKAYYDEGGET
-671 VAMRSLPG
+671 VVKSSLPG

-712 SPADAV
+712 RPADAV
-718 VAKGWFANAKTRV
+718 VAKGWFANARSNV
-731 GAYGA
+731 GLYGA

-754 QLTARTELEDGTNYI
+754 QLTARTELISGELGGKTKWFI
-769 PNSYVGGDEAGTG
+769 PNNYGDGLPTETTSEKYK
-782 ANKEYKDGKWKGHI
+782 KEWKGHI
-796 YSIGADAATIK
+796 YSIGADAATIQ
-807 TIGNAGS
+807 TIGNAGD

-839 TNAGPLNSTNL
+839 TNGGPLNSTNL
-850 YYRPIKYLKGNIELT
+850 YYRPIKYLRGNIELT

-871 YYYEQQGKAANGV
+871 YYYEKQGKDENGT

-896 YDNGNPYV
+896 YNNGNPYV

-967 FIQTVRSIGIW
+967 FIQTVRSIGTW
-978 YVDPSGNYSLMYDAT
+978 YVDPSGHYSLMYDAT
-993 GDITQ
+993 ADITQ

-1003 FTYNEEFFVLHPSTV
+1003 FTYNDEFFVLHPSTV

-1026 RIDVAQ
+1026 RIDVAE
-1032 CGEGEDEDN
+1032 CGEGETADN

-1068 NCSWYGAEFDATD
+1068 NCSWYGAEYDTAD
-1081 DCVYIYQY
+1081 DCIYIYQY

-1101 KRDAYPN
+1101 KRDAYPD

-1117 GYDDETNF
+1117 GYDNETNP
-1125 SDITRFDCKIT
+1125 SDIKRFDCKIT

-1166 LKDQSG
+1166 LKDQNG
-1172 TVLSTWKVNDVTDAS
+1172 TVLKTWKVNDVADVN
-1187 NVFTINYNQNASGE
+1187 NVFSIDYNQN
-1201 FFINAD
+1201 INAD
-1207 KYTAEI
+1207 MYTAEI

-1243 GAAKAYIYS
+1243 GEARAYIYS
-1252 GNGAAAGKFRVDLD
+1252 GDGAAAGTYRVDLD

-1275 DEPVSYF
+1275 NEPVSYF

-1306 EDYHHYPVA
+1306 EDYHYYPVE

-1334 FGIDTPSEKGK
+1334 FGIDTPSEKGY
-1345 ALREKANPGD
+1345 ALREKANPATD
-1355 PKCVLYYYTTTD
+1355 HKCVLYYYTKD
-1367 PSGFKYRITAVYAS
+1367 NPSGYKYRITAVYAS

-1392 NAENFT
+1392 NAENDFR
-1398 GGTTGIGDATGYSL
+1398 GTTGISDATGYSL
-1412 SAYPVP
+1412 SVYPVP

-1464 GVYMLVVNEQPPL
+1464 GVYLLVVNEQAPL

>member
-16 ALSSAVPAGAEAF
+16 ALSSALPAGAEAF
-29 TIPAGNTKSCKKNA
+29 TIPAGSTKSCRKNEV
-43 APVNAWWPNGGNSS
+43 PVNAWWPNGGNSS
-57 NSSSVNAL
+57 NSSSAKAL
-65 GMAAVNG
+65 GIAAVND
-72 KLWVLTVNGDVKKP
+72 KLWVLTVNGLVTNP
-86 ASYTMNILDSETFIR
+86 ASYTMNILNSTTFAR
-101 ESTASMDGV
+101 EGTASMSGV
-110 VENSTDVAALYGLAR
+110 TAGTDDVATLYGLVR

-134 RPSSYWQPFRIYCW
+134 RPSSYWQNFKVYCW
-148 DGTGKPTLILNK
+148 EGTGAPTVMFNNHLN
-160 TLSSY
+160 TY
-165 LKKSPGRGLGTIG
+165 LKKSMGRGLGAIG
-178 TPTDGK
+178 TPSNGK
-184 IYVWSSDKGSVLV
+184 IYVLSSDRGSVAI
-197 FTVKNKKTDDTSAS
+197 FTVTNKKIEDAAGKVTLVNL
-211 AKLIT
+211 AKAP
-216 LKDKNGTA
+216 G
-224 YPTNTDDKLVKIL
+224 
-237 MEKAYIEPMSDG
+237 MELANIEPLSDG
-249 SFWLIDASNNSYG
+249 SFWVKDASNNTYG
-262 MHFDSNGKL
+262 MHFRADGTL
-271 IEELSKDGIGNA
+271 IEEFSGDGFANA
-283 NGTGQ
+283 NGSGQ

-302 NYTSG
+302 NFTSG

-330 ISGTQPQLSSHSQG
+330 ISGTQPQLSTHSQG

-386 IQNFKATARW
+386 VQNFTATARW
-396 EGAGQ
+396 DGAGQ
-401 KVDLTWTKDGNA
+401 KVDLTWAKDGNA
-413 TSYKVFE
+413 TSYKVFK
-420 NSDDLSTATEVWSG
+420 NSDDLETATEVWSG

-458 NEGGESANSAY
+458 NEGGESAQSAY

-480 NLEGTIDANDATKTA
+480 NLEGNIDPNDTKKA

-500 APANGTLQGFEV
+500 APAHGTLQGFEV

-521 DNSSVTTDTKITDLA
+521 DNSSVTTDTRIADLA
-536 PEVTTYNYPGY
+536 PNVTTYDYPNY
-547 TALVTTVENGITYN
+547 TALVTTIENGITYN
-561 TSTRFLVRAKMAQ
+561 TSTRFLVRAKMEQA
-574 TITTEK
+574 ITTEK
-580 GEQTNEVLSNA
+580 GEKTNEVLSNA
-591 VAPNIPKTP
+591 VAPNVPNTP

-610 RRTIALTWE
+610 RRTVALTWE

-656 YSYVVVAYYDEGGET
+656 YSYVVKAYYDEGGET
-671 VAMRSLPG
+671 VVKSSLPG

-718 VAKGWFANAKTRV
+718 VAKGWFANARSNV
-731 GAYGA
+731 GLYGA

-754 QLTARTELEDGTNYI
+754 QLTARTELISGELGGKKKWFI
-769 PNSYVGGDEAGTG
+769 PNNYSDGLPTGTTSD
-782 ANKEYKDGKWKGHI
+782 KYKNDWKGHI

-807 TIGNAGS
+807 TIGNAGD

-839 TNAGPLNSTNL
+839 TNSGPLNSTNL

-871 YYYEQQGKAANGV
+871 YYYEEQGKGANGT

-896 YDNGNPYV
+896 YNNGNPYV

-926 SNITKFVAPYEGMT
+926 NNIKKFVAPYEGMT

-967 FIQTVRSIGIW
+967 FIQTVRSIGTW
-978 YVDPSGNYSLMYDAT
+978 YVDPSGHYSLMYDAT
-993 GDITQ
+993 ADITQ

-1003 FTYNEEFFVLHPSTV
+1003 FTYNDEFFVLHPSTV

-1026 RIDVAQ
+1026 RIDVAE
-1032 CGEGEDEDN
+1032 CGEGETAAT

-1068 NCSWYGAEFDATD
+1068 NCSWYGAEYSEAD
-1081 DCVYIYQY
+1081 DCIYIYQY

-1101 KRDAYPN
+1101 KRDAYPD

-1117 GYDDETNF
+1117 GYDNETNP

-1166 LKDQSG
+1166 LKDQNG
-1172 TVLSTWKVNDVTDAS
+1172 TVLETWKNKKDEADVNY
-1187 NVFTINYNQNASGE
+1187 VFTIDYSQNASGE

-1213 VPIYKR
+1213 VPVYKR
-1219 VNNGTLIRGGMNYE
+1219 KNGTLIRGGMNYE
-1233 VDQNDYPAAI
+1233 VAQNDYPAAI
-1243 GAAKAYIYS
+1243 GEAKAYIYS
-1252 GNGAAAGKFRVDLD
+1252 GDGAAEGTYRVDLD

-1275 DEPVSYF
+1275 NEPVSYF
-1282 LVEYSTDGGATF
+1282 LVEYSTDGGANF

-1306 EDYHHYPVA
+1306 EDYHHYPVE
-1315 VTNGQVPGNYKF
+1315 VTTGQVPGNYKF

-1334 FGIDTPSEKGK
+1334 FGIDTPSEKGY
-1345 ALREKANPGD
+1345 ALREKANPATD
-1355 PKCVLYYYTTTD
+1355 HKCVLYYYTNVN
-1367 PSGFKYRITAVYAS
+1367 PSGYKYRITAVYAS

-1398 GGTTGIGDATGYSL
+1398 GGTTGISDATGYSL
-1412 SAYPVP
+1412 SVYPVP

-1464 GVYMLVVNEQPPL
+1464 GVYMLVVNEQAPL

>member
-16 ALSSAVPAGAEAF
+16 ALSSALPAGAEAF
-29 TIPAGNTKSCKKNA
+29 TIPTGSTSSCRKNE

-57 NSSSVNAL
+57 NEVNIKAVDMAVDQYGYVWVITQNGDQLKASSYSIKIIDGTTFELKRSISASAAGVVDVTITGSFPISSIRRMGDCMVARGGNSYGTTEQKVYIWKTNNDVNAIGNPTVKSL
-65 GMAAVNG
+65 G
-72 KLWVLTVNGDVKKP
+72 TQ
-86 ASYTMNILDSETFIR
+86 R
-101 ESTASMDGV
+101 
-110 VENSTDVAALYGLAR
+110 YGL
-125 MGNAVISIN
+125 GFGVYGTT
-134 RPSSYWQPFRIYCW
+134 SS
-148 DGTGKPTLILNK
+148 
-160 TLSSY
+160 
-165 LKKSPGRGLGTIG
+165 
-178 TPTDGK
+178 GK
-184 IYVWSSDKGSVLV
+184 IYILGADGHDKV
-197 FTVKNKKTDDTSAS
+197 FTHSVSGGGN
-211 AKLIT
+211 IG
-216 LKDKNGTA
+216 NGTSVDVA
-224 YPTNTDDKLVKIL
+224 IPSRPPRP
-237 MEKAYIEPMSDG
+237 AYIEPMSDG
-249 SFWLIDASNNSYG
+249 SFWFKNYG
-262 MHFDSNGKL
+262 TPGQHFNA
-271 IEELSKDGIGNA
+271 DGSLKETLTADGMD
-283 NGTGQ
+283 GSEGCSQ
-288 RHFTFKG
+288 RHFEFKG
-295 QKLALCM
+295 RKLALSM
-302 NYTSG
+302 THKDGRKS
-307 WADPRLS
+307 PHLS
-314 LIDYTAGVGS
+314 LIDYTDGVGKD
-324 GKQKNI
+324 KQKNI
-330 ISGTQPQLSSHSQG
+330 LAETTVLSTATQGAILF
-344 SINITGCDYE
+344 TACDYL
-354 IKTADKH
+354 IKSATH

-386 IQNFKATARW
+386 VQNFTATARW
-396 EGAGQ
+396 DGAGQ
-401 KVDLTWTKDGNA
+401 KVDLTWAKDGNA

-420 NSDDLSTATEVWSG
+420 NSDDLKTAKEVWSG
-434 TDTKCTLDLT
+434 SGTNCTLDLT

-458 NEGGESANSAY
+458 NEGGESAQSAY

-480 NLEGTIDANDATKTA
+480 NLEGTIDPNDTKKA

-500 APANGTLQGFEV
+500 APAHGTLQGFEV

-521 DNSSVTTDTKITDLA
+521 DNSSVTTDTRIADLV
-536 PEVTTYNYPGY
+536 PNVTTYDYPNY
-547 TALVTTVENGITYN
+547 TALVTTIENGITYN
-561 TSTRFLVRAKMAQ
+561 TSTRFLVRAKMGQA
-574 TITTEK
+574 ITTEK
-580 GEQTNEVLSNA
+580 GEQTKEVLSNA
-591 VAPNIPKTP
+591 VAPNVPNTP

-610 RRTIALTWE
+610 RRTVALTWE

-656 YSYVVVAYYDEGGET
+656 YSYVVKAYYDEGGET
-671 VAMRSLPG
+671 VVKSSLPG

-718 VAKGWFANAKTRV
+718 VAKGWFANARSNV
-731 GAYGA
+731 ALYGA

-743 AQFYNGKWYIA
+743 AQFYDGKWYIA
-754 QLTARTELEDGTNYI
+754 QLTARTELISGKLKDGTEKWFI
-769 PNSYVGGDEAGTG
+769 PNNYSDGLPPKTTSE
-782 ANKEYKDGKWKGHI
+782 KYKNDWKGHI

-839 TNAGPLNSTNL
+839 TNSGPLNSDNL

-871 YYYEQQGKAANGV
+871 YFYEGQGIAANGL

-967 FIQTVRSIGIW
+967 FIQTVRSIGTW
-978 YVDPSGNYSLMYDAT
+978 YVDPSGHYSLMYDAT
-993 GDITQ
+993 ADITQ

-1003 FTYNEEFFVLHPSTV
+1003 FTYNNEFFVLHPSTV

-1026 RIDVAQ
+1026 RIDVAE
-1032 CGEGEDEDN
+1032 CGEGETAAT

-1068 NCSWYGAEFDATD
+1068 NCSWYGAEYSEAD
-1081 DCVYIYQY
+1081 DCIYIYQY

-1101 KRDAYPN
+1101 KRDAYPD

-1117 GYDDETNF
+1117 GYDDETNP

-1136 WNRPSKK
+1136 WQRPSKK

-1172 TVLSTWKVNDVTDAS
+1172 TVLNTWKVNDVADVN
-1187 NVFTINYNQNASGE
+1187 NVFSIDYNQN
-1201 FFINAD
+1201 INAD
-1207 KYTAEI
+1207 MYTAEI

-1233 VDQNDYPAAI
+1233 VAQNDYPAAI
-1243 GAAKAYIYS
+1243 GEAKAYIYS
-1252 GNGAAAGKFRVDLD
+1252 GDGAAAGTFRVDLD

-1282 LVEYSTDGGATF
+1282 LVEYSTDGGANF

-1306 EDYHHYPVA
+1306 EDYHHYPVE
-1315 VTNGQVPGNYKF
+1315 VTTGQVPGNYKF

-1334 FGIDTPSEKGK
+1334 FGIDTPSEKGY
-1345 ALREKANPGD
+1345 ALREKANPATD
-1355 PKCVLYYYTTTD
+1355 HKCVLYYYTNTD

-1398 GGTTGIGDATGYSL
+1398 GGTTGISDATGYSL
-1412 SAYPVP
+1412 SVYPVP

-1464 GVYMLVVNEQPPL
+1464 GVYLLVVNEQAPL

>member
-16 ALSSAVPAGAEAF
+16 ALSSALPAGAEAF
-29 TIPAGNTKSCKKNA
+29 TIPTGSTKSCRKNE

-57 NSSSVNAL
+57 NTPTYKAVDMAVDQYGYVWVIVQNGDQLKASSYSIKIIDGTTFELKRSISASAAGVVDAPHAGCFPISSIRRMGDCMVARGGNSWGTTEQKVYIWKTNNDVNAIGNPTVKSL
-65 GMAAVNG
+65 G
-72 KLWVLTVNGDVKKP
+72 TQ
-86 ASYTMNILDSETFIR
+86 R
-101 ESTASMDGV
+101 
-110 VENSTDVAALYGLAR
+110 YGL
-125 MGNAVISIN
+125 GFGVYGTT
-134 RPSSYWQPFRIYCW
+134 SS
-148 DGTGKPTLILNK
+148 
-160 TLSSY
+160 
-165 LKKSPGRGLGTIG
+165 
-178 TPTDGK
+178 GK
-184 IYVWSSDKGSVLV
+184 IYILGADGHDKV
-197 FTVKNKKTDDTSAS
+197 FTHSVSGGGN
-211 AKLIT
+211 IG
-216 LKDKNGTA
+216 NGTSVDVLI
-224 YPTNTDDKLVKIL
+224 PSRPPRP
-237 MEKAYIEPMSDG
+237 AYIEPMSDG
-249 SFWLIDASNNSYG
+249 SFWFKNYG
-262 MHFDSNGKL
+262 TPGQHFNAGGSLKETL
-271 IEELSKDGIGNA
+271 TADGMDGSE
-283 NGTGQ
+283 GCSQ
-288 RHFTFKG
+288 RHFEFKG
-295 QKLALCM
+295 RKLALSM
-302 NYTSG
+302 THKDGRKS
-307 WADPRLS
+307 PHLS
-314 LIDYTAGVGS
+314 LIDYTDGVGKD
-324 GKQKNI
+324 KQKNI
-330 ISGTQPQLSSHSQG
+330 LAETTVLSTAAQG
-344 SINITGCDYE
+344 DILFTACDYL
-354 IKTADKH
+354 IKSATH

-386 IQNFKATARW
+386 VQNFTATARW
-396 EGAGQ
+396 DGAGQ
-401 KVDLTWTKDGNA
+401 KVDLTWAKDGNA
-413 TSYKVFE
+413 TSYKVFK
-420 NSDDLSTATEVWSG
+420 NSDDLKSATEVWSG

-458 NEGGESANSAY
+458 NESGESAQSAY

-480 NLEGTIDANDATKTA
+480 NLEGNIDPNDTKKA

-500 APANGTLQGFEV
+500 APAHGTLQGFEV

-521 DNSSVTTDTKITDLA
+521 DNSSVTTDTRIADLV
-536 PEVTTYNYPGY
+536 PNVTTYDYPNY
-547 TALVTTVENGITYN
+547 TALVTTIENGITYN

-580 GEQTNEVLSNA
+580 GEQTKEVLSNA
-591 VAPNIPKTP
+591 VAPNVPNTP

-610 RRTIALTWE
+610 RRTVALTWE

-656 YSYVVVAYYDEGGET
+656 YSYVVKAYYDEGGET
-671 VAMRSLPG
+671 VVKSSLPG

-718 VAKGWFANAKTRV
+718 VAKGWFANARSNV
-731 GAYGA
+731 GLYGA

-754 QLTARTELEDGTNYI
+754 QLTARTELISGELGGKKKWFI
-769 PNSYVGGDEAGTG
+769 PNNYSDGLPTGTTSD
-782 ANKEYKDGKWKGHI
+782 KYKNDWKGHI

-807 TIGNAGS
+807 TIGNAGD

-839 TNAGPLNSTNL
+839 TNSGPLNSTNL

-871 YYYEQQGKAANGV
+871 YYYEQQGKGENGT

-896 YDNGNPYV
+896 YNNGNPYV

-921 AGTAM
+921 AGTVM
-926 SNITKFVAPYEGMT
+926 NNIKKFVAPYEGMT

-967 FIQTVRSIGIW
+967 FIQTVRSIGTW
-978 YVDPSGNYSLMYDAT
+978 YVDPSGHYSLMYDAT
-993 GDITQ
+993 ADITQ

-1003 FTYNEEFFVLHPSTV
+1003 FTYNDEFFVLHPSTV

-1026 RIDVAQ
+1026 RIDVAER
-1032 CGEGEDEDN
+1032 GEGETAAT

-1068 NCSWYGAEFDATD
+1068 NCSWYGAEYDTAD
-1081 DCVYIYQY
+1081 DCIYIYQY

-1101 KRDAYPN
+1101 KRDAYPD

-1117 GYDDETNF
+1117 GYDNETNP

-1166 LKDQSG
+1166 LKDQNG
-1172 TVLSTWKVNDVTDAS
+1172 TVLETWKNKKDEADVNY
-1187 NVFTINYNQNASGE
+1187 VFTIDYSQNASGE

-1213 VPIYKR
+1213 VPVYKR
-1219 VNNGTLIRGGMNYE
+1219 KNGTLIRGGMNYE
-1233 VDQNDYPAAI
+1233 VAQNDYPAAI
-1243 GAAKAYIYS
+1243 GEARAYIYS
-1252 GNGAAAGKFRVDLD
+1252 GDGAAAGTYRVDLD

-1275 DEPVSYF
+1275 NEPVSYF
-1282 LVEYSTDGGATF
+1282 LVEYSTDGGNTF

-1306 EDYHHYPVA
+1306 EDYHHYPVEI
-1315 VTNGQVPGNYKF
+1315 TTGQVPGNYKF
-1327 GGSDTYK
+1327 GKSDTYK
-1334 FGIDTPSEKGK
+1334 FGIDTPSEKGY
-1345 ALREKANPGD
+1345 ALREKANPATD
-1355 PKCVLYYYTTTD
+1355 HKCVLYYYTNVN
-1367 PSGFKYRITAVYAS
+1367 PSGYKYRITAVYAS

-1412 SAYPVP
+1412 SVYPVP

-1464 GVYMLVVNEQPPL
+1464 GVYMLVVNEQAPL

>member
-16 ALSSAVPAGAEAF
+16 ALSSALPAGAEAF
-29 TIPAGNTKSCKKNA
+29 TIPTGSTKSCRKNE

-57 NSSSVNAL
+57 NSSSAKAV
-65 GMAAVNG
+65 GIAAVND
-72 KLWVLTVNGDVKKP
+72 KLWVLTVNGSVTNP
-86 ASYTMNILDSETFIR
+86 ASYTMNILNSTTFAR
-101 ESTASMDGV
+101 EGTASMSGV
-110 VENSTDVAALYGLAR
+110 TAGTEDVATLYGLVR

-134 RPSSYWQPFRIYCW
+134 RPSSYYQNFKVYCW
-148 DGTGKPTLILNK
+148 EGTGAPTVMFNNHLN
-160 TLSSY
+160 TY
-165 LKKSPGRGLGTIG
+165 LKKSMGRGLGAIG
-178 TPTDGK
+178 TPSNGK
-184 IYVWSSDKGSVLV
+184 IYVLSSDRGSVAI
-197 FTVKNKKTDDTSAS
+197 FTVTNKKIEDAAGKVTLVNL
-211 AKLIT
+211 AKAP
-216 LKDKNGTA
+216 G
-224 YPTNTDDKLVKIL
+224 
-237 MEKAYIEPMSDG
+237 MELANIEPLSDG
-249 SFWLIDASNNSYG
+249 SFWVKDASNNTYG
-262 MHFDSNGKL
+262 MHFRADGTL
-271 IEELSKDGIGNA
+271 IEEFSGDGFANA
-283 NGTGQ
+283 NGSGQ

-302 NYTSG
+302 NFTSG
-307 WADPRLS
+307 WSDPRLS

-386 IQNFKATARW
+386 VQNFTATARW

-401 KVDLTWTKDGNA
+401 KVDLTWAKDGNA

-420 NSDDLSTATEVWSG
+420 NSDDLKTATEVWSG

-458 NEGGESANSAY
+458 NEGGESAQSAY

-480 NLEGTIDANDATKTA
+480 NLEGTIDPNDTKKA

-500 APANGTLQGFEV
+500 APAHGTLQGFEV

-521 DNSSVTTDTKITDLA
+521 DNSSVTTDTRIADLA
-536 PEVTTYNYPGY
+536 PNVTTYDYPNY
-547 TALVTTVENGITYN
+547 TALVTTIENGITYN

-574 TITTEK
+574 AITTEK
-580 GEQTNEVLSNA
+580 GEQTKEVLSNA
-591 VAPNIPKTP
+591 VAPNVPNTP

-610 RRTIALTWE
+610 RRTVALTWE

-656 YSYVVVAYYDEGGET
+656 YSYVVKAYYDEGGKT
-671 VAMRSLPG
+671 AVKSSLPG

-697 YDYPIMTQDEWTAAG
+697 YDYPIMTQDEWTAAS

-718 VAKGWFANAKTRV
+718 VAKGWFANARSNV
-731 GAYGA
+731 GLYGA

-754 QLTARTELEDGTNYI
+754 QLTARTELISGELGGKKKWFI
-769 PNSYVGGDEAGTG
+769 PNNYSDGLPTGTTSEKYK
-782 ANKEYKDGKWKGHI
+782 KEWKGHI
-796 YSIGADAATIK
+796 YSIGADEVTIK
-807 TIGNAGS
+807 TIGNAGD

-839 TNAGPLNSTNL
+839 TNSGPLNSTNL

-871 YYYEQQGKAANGV
+871 YYYEEQGKRANGT

-896 YDNGNPYV
+896 YNNGNPYV

-921 AGTAM
+921 DGTAM
-926 SNITKFVAPYEGMT
+926 NNIKKFVAPYEGMT

-967 FIQTVRSIGIW
+967 FIQTVRSIGTW
-978 YVDPSGNYSLMYDAT
+978 YVDPSGHYSLMYDAT
-993 GDITQ
+993 ADITQ

-1003 FTYNEEFFVLHPSTV
+1003 FTYNDEFFVLHPSTV

-1026 RIDVAQ
+1026 RIDVAE
-1032 CGEGEDEDN
+1032 CGEGETADN

-1068 NCSWYGAEFDATD
+1068 NCSWYGAEYDTAD
-1081 DCVYIYQY
+1081 DCIYIYQY

-1101 KRDAYPN
+1101 KRDAYPD

-1117 GYDDETNF
+1117 GYDDETNP

-1166 LKDQSG
+1166 LKDQNG
-1172 TVLSTWKVNDVTDAS
+1172 TVLKTWKVNDVADVS
-1187 NVFTINYNQNASGE
+1187 KVFTIDYSQNASSE

-1243 GAAKAYIYS
+1243 GEARAYIYS
-1252 GNGAAAGKFRVDLD
+1252 GDGAAAGTYRVDLD

-1275 DEPVSYF
+1275 NEPVSYF

-1306 EDYHHYPVA
+1306 EDYHYYPVE
-1315 VTNGQVPGNYKF
+1315 VTTGQVPGNYKF

-1334 FGIDTPSEKGK
+1334 FGIDTPSEKGY
-1345 ALREKANPGD
+1345 ALREKANPATD
-1355 PKCVLYYYTTTD
+1355 HKCVLYYYTNTD

-1398 GGTTGIGDATGYSL
+1398 GGTTGISDATGYSL
-1412 SAYPVP
+1412 SVYPVP

-1464 GVYMLVVNEQPPL
+1464 GVYLLVVNEQAPL

>member
-16 ALSSAVPAGAEAF
+16 ALSSALPAGAEAF
-29 TIPAGNTKSCKKNA
+29 TIPTGSTKSCRKNET
-43 APVNAWWPNGGNSS
+43 PVKAWWPNGGNSS
-57 NSSSVNAL
+57 NEVNIKAVDMAVDQYGYVWVITQNGDQLKASSYTIQIIDGTTFELKKSIKASDAGVADETNVGSYALSSIRRMGDCIVAHGGKSWGTTPQNVYIWKCSSDLNSIGKPTIKSLGSVNYGL
-65 GMAAVNG
+65 GFGVYGDTSNG
-72 KLWVLTVNGDVKKP
+72 KLYFLGADKNNTMNSHSITGGSTIGSASTVNITIERP
-86 ASYTMNILDSETFIR
+86 T
-101 ESTASMDGV
+101 
-110 VENSTDVAALYGLAR
+110 R
-125 MGNAVISIN
+125 M
-134 RPSSYWQPFRIYCW
+134 
-148 DGTGKPTLILNK
+148 
-160 TLSSY
+160 
-165 LKKSPGRGLGTIG
+165 
-178 TPTDGK
+178 
-184 IYVWSSDKGSVLV
+184 
-197 FTVKNKKTDDTSAS
+197 
-211 AKLIT
+211 
-216 LKDKNGTA
+216 
-224 YPTNTDDKLVKIL
+224 
-237 MEKAYIEPMSDG
+237 AYIDPQSDG
-249 SFWLIDASNNSYG
+249 SFWVKNSGTYG
-262 MHFDSNGKL
+262 IHYKADGTKIEEFNGTGMNGKP
-271 IEELSKDGIGNA
+271 GR
-283 NGTGQ
+283 GQ

-302 NYTSG
+302 NYTASTWVSPG
-307 WADPRLS
+307 LS
-314 LIDYTAGVGS
+314 LIDYTTGVGNN
-324 GKQKNI
+324 QKNI
-330 ISGTQPQLSSHSQG
+330 LEGAAVKLSNHLQDK
-344 SINITGCDYE
+344 INFTGCDYL

-386 IQNFKATARW
+386 VQNFTATARW

-401 KVDLTWTKDGNA
+401 KVDLTWAKDGNA

-420 NSDDLSTATEVWSG
+420 NSDDLKTATEVWSG
-434 TDTKCTLDLT
+434 SGTKCTLDLT

-458 NEGGESANSAY
+458 NEGGESAQSAY

-480 NLEGTIDANDATKTA
+480 NLEGTIDPNDTKKA

-500 APANGTLQGFEV
+500 APAHGTLQGFEV

-521 DNSSVTTDTKITDLA
+521 DNSSVTTDTKIAADLA
-536 PEVTTYNYPGY
+536 PNVTTYDYPNY
-547 TALVTTVENGITYN
+547 TALVTTIENGITYN
-561 TSTRFLVRAKMAQ
+561 TSTRFLVRAKMEQ

-580 GEQTNEVLSNA
+580 GEQTKEVLSNA
-591 VAPNIPKTP
+591 VAPNVPNTP

-610 RRTIALTWE
+610 RRTVALTWE

-656 YSYVVVAYYDEGGET
+656 YSYVVKAYYDEGGET
-671 VAMRSLPG
+671 VVKSSLPG

-718 VAKGWFANAKTRV
+718 VAKGWFANARSNV
-731 GAYGA
+731 GLYGA

-754 QLTARTELEDGTNYI
+754 QLTARTELISGKLGGKTKWFI
-769 PNSYVGGDEAGTG
+769 PNNYSDGLPTGTTSE
-782 ANKEYKDGKWKGHI
+782 KYKNEWKGHI

-839 TNAGPLNSTNL
+839 TNGGPLNSTNL
-850 YYRPIKYLKGNIELT
+850 YYRPVKYLRGNIELT

-871 YYYEQQGKAANGV
+871 YYYEEQGKGANGT

-896 YDNGNPYV
+896 YNNGNPYV

-926 SNITKFVAPYEGMT
+926 NNIKKFVAPYEGMT

-967 FIQTVRSIGIW
+967 FIQTVRSIGTW
-978 YVDPSGNYSLMYDAT
+978 YVDPSGHYSLMYDAT
-993 GDITQ
+993 ADITQ

-1003 FTYNEEFFVLHPSTV
+1003 FTYNDEFFVLHPSTV

-1026 RIDVAQ
+1026 RIDVAE
-1032 CGEGEDEDN
+1032 CGEGETAAT

-1068 NCSWYGAEFDATD
+1068 NCSWYGAEYDTAD
-1081 DCVYIYQY
+1081 DCIYIYQY

-1101 KRDAYPN
+1101 KRDAYPD

-1117 GYDDETNF
+1117 GYDNETNP

-1166 LKDQSG
+1166 LKDQNG
-1172 TVLSTWKVNDVTDAS
+1172 TVLETWKNKKDEADVNY
-1187 NVFTINYNQNASGE
+1187 VFTIDYSQNASGE

-1213 VPIYKR
+1213 VPVYKR
-1219 VNNGTLIRGGMNYE
+1219 KNGTLIRGGMNYE
-1233 VDQNDYPAAI
+1233 VAQNDYPAAI
-1243 GAAKAYIYS
+1243 GEARAYIYS
-1252 GNGAAAGKFRVDLD
+1252 GDGAAAGTYRVDLD

-1282 LVEYSTDGGATF
+1282 LVEYSTDGGNTF

-1306 EDYHHYPVA
+1306 EDYHYYPVE

-1327 GGSDTYK
+1327 GGGDTYK
-1334 FGIDTPSEKGK
+1334 FGSDTPSEKGY

-1355 PKCVLYYYTTTD
+1355 HKCVLYYYTTTN

-1392 NAENFT
+1392 NAENFN

-1412 SAYPVP
+1412 SVYPVP

-1441 AEVARVAGEKDYTQ
+1441 AEVAHVAGEKDYTQ

-1464 GVYMLVVNEQPPL
+1464 GVYLLVVNEQAPL

>member
-16 ALSSAVPAGAEAF
+16 ALSSALPAGAEAF
-29 TIPAGNTKSCKKNA
+29 TIPTGSTKSCRKNE

-57 NSSSVNAL
+57 NSSSAKAV
-65 GMAAVNG
+65 GIAAVND
-72 KLWVLTVNGDVKKP
+72 KLWVLTVNGSVTNP
-86 ASYTMNILDSETFIR
+86 ASYTMNILNSTTFAR
-101 ESTASMDGV
+101 EGTASMSGV
-110 VENSTDVAALYGLAR
+110 TAGTSDAATLYGLVR

-134 RPSSYWQPFRIYCW
+134 RPSSYWQNFKVYCW
-148 DGTGKPTLILNK
+148 EGTGAPTVMFNNHLN
-160 TLSSY
+160 TY
-165 LKKSPGRGLGTIG
+165 LKKSLGRGLGASG
-178 TPTDGK
+178 TPSNGK
-184 IYVWSSDKGSVLV
+184 IYVLSSDKGSVAI
-197 FTVKNKKTDDTSAS
+197 FTVTNKKIEDAAGKVTLVNL
-211 AKLIT
+211 AKAP
-216 LKDKNGTA
+216 G
-224 YPTNTDDKLVKIL
+224 
-237 MEKAYIEPMSDG
+237 MELANIEPLSDG
-249 SFWLIDASNNSYG
+249 SFWVKDASNNTYG
-262 MHFDSNGKL
+262 MHFRADGTL
-271 IEELSKDGIGNA
+271 IEEFSGDGFANA
-283 NGTGQ
+283 NGSGQ

-302 NYTSG
+302 NFTSG

-330 ISGTQPQLSSHSQG
+330 ISGTQPQLSSHSQS

-386 IQNFKATARW
+386 VQDFTATARW
-396 EGAGQ
+396 DGAGQ
-401 KVDLTWTKDGNA
+401 KVDLTWAKDGNA

-420 NSDDLSTATEVWSG
+420 NSDDLETATEVWSG
-434 TDTKCTLDLT
+434 TDTQCTLDLT

-480 NLEGTIDANDATKTA
+480 NLEGTIDPNDATKTA

-521 DNSSVTTDTKITDLA
+521 DNSSVTTDTKIADLA
-536 PEVTTYNYPGY
+536 SDVTTYNYPNY
-547 TALVTTVENGITYN
+547 EALVTTIENGITYN
-561 TSTRFLVRAKMAQ
+561 TSTRFLVRAKMGQ

-591 VAPNIPKTP
+591 VAPNVPKAP

-656 YSYVVVAYYDEGGET
+656 YSYVVKAYYDEGGET
-671 VAMRSLPG
+671 VVKSSLPG

-718 VAKGWFANAKTRV
+718 VAKGWFANARSNV
-731 GAYGA
+731 GLYGA

-743 AQFYNGKWYIA
+743 AQFYNGNWYIA
-754 QLTARTELEDGTNYI
+754 QLTARTELISGELGGKTKWFI
-769 PNSYVGGDEAGTG
+769 PNNYSEGLPTGTTSD
-782 ANKEYKDGKWKGHI
+782 KYKSEWKGHI

-839 TNAGPLNSTNL
+839 TNGGALISENL

-865 YGGHDF
+865 YEGHDF
-871 YYYEQQGKAANGV
+871 YYYEGQGIAANGK

-896 YDNGNPYV
+896 YNNGNPYV

-967 FIQTVRSIGIW
+967 FIQTVRSIGTW
-978 YVDPSGNYSLMYDAT
+978 YVDPSGHYSLVYDAT
-993 GDITQ
+993 ADITQ

-1003 FTYNEEFFVLHPSTV
+1003 FTYNNEFFVLHPSTV

-1026 RIDVAQ
+1026 RIDVAE
-1032 CGEGEDEDN
+1032 CGEGETAAT

-1068 NCSWYGAEFDATD
+1068 NCSWYGAEYSEAD
-1081 DCVYIYQY
+1081 DCIYIYQY

-1101 KRDAYPN
+1101 KRDAYPD

-1117 GYDDETNF
+1117 GYDDETNL

-1172 TVLSTWKVNDVTDAS
+1172 TVLNTWKVNDVTDVS

-1219 VNNGTLIRGGMNYE
+1219 VNNGALIRGGMNYE

-1243 GAAKAYIYS
+1243 GEAKAYIYS
-1252 GNGAAAGKFRVDLD
+1252 GNGAAAGTYRVDLD

-1306 EDYHHYPVA
+1306 EDYHHYPVE

-1327 GGSDTYK
+1327 GVSDTYK
-1334 FGIDTPSEKGK
+1334 FGIDTPGEKGY
-1345 ALREKANPGD
+1345 ALREKANPAAD
-1355 PKCVLYYYTTTD
+1355 HKCVLYYYTNAD

-1455 SVDVSTLAP
+1455 SVDISTLAP
-1464 GVYMLVVNEQPPL
+1464 GVYMLVVNEQTPL

>member
-16 ALSSAVPAGAEAF
+16 ALSSALPAGAEAF
-29 TIPAGNTKSCKKNA
+29 TIPAANTHKAKPS
-43 APVNAWWPNGGNSS
+43 WWPNGTPAGKYN
-57 NSSSVNAL
+57 VRDFAAL
-65 GMAAVNG
+65 NGELWCIYVNG
-72 KLWVLTVNGDVKKP
+72 ESSGIAIKLINGKTFEAIKDI
-86 ASYTMNILDSETFIR
+86 NINGISGGTFPLACIR
-101 ESTASMDGV
+101 
-110 VENSTDVAALYGLAR
+110 R
-125 MGNAVISIN
+125 MGNQIVACNAVSN
-134 RPSSYWQPFRIYCW
+134 SLRVYRWKDKNSAP
-148 DGTGKPTLILNK
+148 DVILSLDNFMA
-160 TLSSY
+160 LQ
-165 LKKSPGRGLGTIG
+165 GMGVWGDMN
-178 TPTDGK
+178 DGK
-184 IYVWSSDKGSVLV
+184 LYFLKGVALNEGSTTLCI
-197 FTVKNKKTDDTSAS
+197 FTVKNGVVNSNPTVVNLPDAVKGSTRQYSITSTGDGNCW
-211 AKLIT
+211 IT
-216 LKDKNGTA
+216 
-224 YPTNTDDKLVKIL
+224 TNSCYGICVK
-237 MEKAYIEPMSDG
+237 ESDG
-249 SFWLIDASNNSYG
+249 SIVKQFT
-262 MHFDSNGKL
+262 GKHL
-271 IEELSKDGIGNA
+271 GAANGIG
-283 NGTGQ
+283 Q
-288 RHFTFKG
+288 KHFTFLDR
-295 QKLALCM
+295 KLAVSTNCCADV
-302 NYTSG
+302 NNVATNNTATWTSPVMG
-307 WADPRLS
+307 
-314 LIDYTAGVGS
+314 LIDYTVGVGDNQTS
-324 GKQKNI
+324 VIPTWGSALSTLKQNTI
-330 ISGTQPQLSSHSQG
+330 AT
-344 SINITGCDYE
+344 TGADYE
-354 IKTADKH
+354 ISDNGNR
-361 LVLYGLDC
+361 LDVWGLDPI
-369 DGGIVR
+369 GGFYHAWYVH
-375 VEYKETSAPGI
+375 TSAPGI
-386 IQNFKATARW
+386 VQNFTATARW

-401 KVDLTWTKDGNA
+401 KVDLTWAKDGNA
-413 TSYKVFE
+413 TSYKVFK
-420 NSDDLSTATEVWSG
+420 NSDDLESATEVWSG
-434 TDTKCTLDLT
+434 TDTNCTLDLT

-458 NEGGESANSAY
+458 NESGESAQSAY
-469 ASTFEVGFGAV
+469 ASTFDAGFGAV
-480 NLEGTIDANDATKTA
+480 NLEGTIDPNDTKKA

-500 APANGTLQGFEV
+500 APAHGTLQGFEV

-521 DNSSVTTDTKITDLA
+521 DNSSVTTDTKIADLA
-536 PEVTTYNYPGY
+536 PNVTTYDYPNY
-547 TALVTTVENGITYN
+547 TALVTTIENGITYN

-591 VAPNIPKTP
+591 VAPNVNTP

-610 RRTIALTWE
+610 RRTVALTWE

-656 YSYVVVAYYDEGGET
+656 YSYVVKAYYDEGGET
-671 VAMRSLPG
+671 VVKSSLPG

-718 VAKGWFANAKTRV
+718 VAKGWFANARSNV
-731 GAYGA
+731 GLYGA

-754 QLTARTELEDGTNYI
+754 QLTARTELISGELGGKTKWFI
-769 PNSYVGGDEAGTG
+769 PNNYSEGLPTGTTSD
-782 ANKEYKDGKWKGHI
+782 KYKSEWKGHI

-839 TNAGPLNSTNL
+839 TNGGALISENL

-865 YGGHDF
+865 YEGHDF
-871 YYYEQQGKAANGV
+871 YYYEGQGIAANGT

-896 YDNGNPYV
+896 YNNGNPYV

-967 FIQTVRSIGIW
+967 FIQTVRSIGTW
-978 YVDPSGNYSLMYDAT
+978 YVDPSGHYSLMYDAT
-993 GDITQ
+993 ADITQ

-1003 FTYNEEFFVLHPSTV
+1003 FTYNNEFFVLHPSTV

-1026 RIDVAQ
+1026 RIDVAE
-1032 CGEGEDEDN
+1032 CGEGETAAN

-1068 NCSWYGAEFDATD
+1068 NCSWYGTEFSEAD
-1081 DCVYIYQY
+1081 DCIYIYQY

-1101 KRDAYPN
+1101 KRDAYPD

-1117 GYDDETNF
+1117 GYDDETNL

-1151 GLPGADIVVDHYEVA
+1151 GLPGADIVVNHYEVA

-1172 TVLSTWKVNDVTDAS
+1172 TVLKTWKVNDVTDVS
-1187 NVFTINYNQNASGE
+1187 NVFTIDYNQNADGE

-1207 KYTAEI
+1207 MYTAEI

-1243 GAAKAYIYS
+1243 GEAKAYIYS
-1252 GNGAAAGKFRVDLD
+1252 GDGAADGTYRVDLD

-1275 DEPVSYF
+1275 NEPVSYF

-1294 NTLNK
+1294 NTLNNFK
-1299 FNLLKQG
+1299 LLKQG
-1306 EDYHHYPVA
+1306 EDYHHYPVE

-1334 FGIDTPSEKGK
+1334 FGIDTPSEKGY
-1345 ALREKANPGD
+1345 ALREKANPATD
-1355 PKCVLYYYTTTD
+1355 HKCVLYYYTND
-1367 PSGFKYRITAVYAS
+1367 NPSGFKYRITAVYAS

-1392 NAENFT
+1392 NAENFN

-1412 SAYPVP
+1412 SVYPVP

-1464 GVYMLVVNEQPPL
+1464 GVYMLVVNEQAPL

>member
-16 ALSSAVPAGAEAF
+16 ALSSALPAGAEAF
-29 TIPAGNTKSCKKNA
+29 TIPTGSTKSCRKNE

-57 NSSSVNAL
+57 NSSSAKAV
-65 GMAAVNG
+65 GIAAVND
-72 KLWVLTVNGDVKKP
+72 KLWVLTVNGSVTNP
-86 ASYTMNILDSETFIR
+86 ASYTMNILNSTTFAR
-101 ESTASMDGV
+101 EGTASMSGV
-110 VENSTDVAALYGLAR
+110 TAGTSDAATLYGLVR

-134 RPSSYWQPFRIYCW
+134 RPSSYWQNFKVYCW
-148 DGTGKPTLILNK
+148 EGTGAPTVMFNNHLN
-160 TLSSY
+160 TY
-165 LKKSPGRGLGTIG
+165 LKKSLGRGLGASG
-178 TPTDGK
+178 TPSNGK
-184 IYVWSSDKGSVLV
+184 IYVLSSDKGSVAI
-197 FTVKNKKTDDTSAS
+197 FTVTNKKIEDAAGKVTLVNL
-211 AKLIT
+211 AKAP
-216 LKDKNGTA
+216 G
-224 YPTNTDDKLVKIL
+224 
-237 MEKAYIEPMSDG
+237 MELANIEPLSDG
-249 SFWLIDASNNSYG
+249 SFWVKDASNNTYG
-262 MHFDSNGKL
+262 MHFRADGTL
-271 IEELSKDGIGNA
+271 IEEFSGDGFANA
-283 NGTGQ
+283 NGSGQ

-302 NYTSG
+302 NFTSG

-330 ISGTQPQLSSHSQG
+330 ISGTQPQLSSHSQS

-386 IQNFKATARW
+386 VQNFTATARW
-396 EGAGQ
+396 DGAGQ
-401 KVDLTWTKDGNA
+401 KVDLTWAKDGNA
-413 TSYKVFE
+413 TSYKVFK
-420 NSDDLSTATEVWSG
+420 NSDDLETATEVWSG
-434 TDTKCTLDLT
+434 TDTNCTLDLT

-458 NEGGESANSAY
+458 NESGESAQSAY
-469 ASTFEVGFGAV
+469 ASTFDAGFGAV
-480 NLEGTIDANDATKTA
+480 KLEGTIDPNDTKKA

-512 IKRETKNGS
+512 IKRATKNGS
-521 DNSSVTTDTKITDLA
+521 DNSSVTTDTKIADLA
-536 PEVTTYNYPGY
+536 SDVTTYDYPNY
-547 TALVTTVENGITYN
+547 TALVTTIENGITYN

-591 VAPNIPKTP
+591 VAPNVPNTP

-656 YSYVVVAYYDEGGET
+656 YSYVVKAYYDEGGET
-671 VAMRSLPG
+671 VVKSSLPG

-731 GAYGA
+731 GFYGA

-754 QLTARTELEDGTNYI
+754 QLTARTELVDGTNYI

-839 TNAGPLNSTNL
+839 TNGGPLNSTNL

-865 YGGHDF
+865 YEGQDF
-871 YYYEQQGKAANGV
+871 YYYEGQGIAANGV

-926 SNITKFVAPYEGMT
+926 SNIKKFVAPYEGMT

-967 FIQTVRSIGIW
+967 FIQTVRSIGTW
-978 YVDPSGNYSLMYDAT
+978 YVDPSGHYSLMYDAT
-993 GDITQ
+993 ADITQ

-1003 FTYNEEFFVLHPSTV
+1003 FTYNNEFFVLHPSTV

-1026 RIDVAQ
+1026 RIDVAE
-1032 CGEGEDEDN
+1032 CGEGETAAT

-1068 NCSWYGAEFDATD
+1068 NCSWYGAEYDTTD

-1101 KRDAYPN
+1101 KRDAYPD
-1108 VPVNINITT
+1108 VPVNIKITT
-1117 GYDDETNF
+1117 GYDDETNL

-1151 GLPGADIVVDHYEVA
+1151 GLPGADIVVNHYEVA

-1172 TVLSTWKVNDVTDAS
+1172 TVLKTWKENDVADVN
-1187 NVFTINYNQNASGE
+1187 NVFSIDYNQNASGE

-1243 GAAKAYIYS
+1243 GEAKAYIYS
-1252 GNGAAAGKFRVDLD
+1252 GDGDAAGTYRVDLD

-1306 EDYHHYPVA
+1306 EDYHHYPVE

-1334 FGIDTPSEKGK
+1334 FGIDTPSEKGY
-1345 ALREKANPGD
+1345 ALREKANPATD
-1355 PKCVLYYYTTTD
+1355 HKCVLYYYTKD
-1367 PSGFKYRITAVYAS
+1367 NPSGYKYRITAVYAS

-1392 NAENFT
+1392 NAENFN

-1412 SAYPVP
+1412 SVYPVP

-1455 SVDVSTLAP
+1455 SVDVFTLAP
-1464 GVYMLVVNEQPPL
+1464 GVYMLVVNEQAPL

>member
-16 ALSSAVPAGAEAF
+16 ALSSALPAGAEAF
-29 TIPAGNTKSCKKNA
+29 TIPTGSTKSCRKNE

-57 NSSSVNAL
+57 NTSTYKAVDMAVDQYGYVWVIVQSGDQLKASSYSIKIIDGTSFELKRSISASAAGVVDAPHAGCFPISSIRRMGDCMVARGGNSYGTTEQKVYIWKTNNDVNAIGNPAVKSL
-65 GMAAVNG
+65 GAQ
-72 KLWVLTVNGDVKKP
+72 
-86 ASYTMNILDSETFIR
+86 R
-101 ESTASMDGV
+101 
-110 VENSTDVAALYGLAR
+110 YGL
-125 MGNAVISIN
+125 GFGVYGTT
-134 RPSSYWQPFRIYCW
+134 SS
-148 DGTGKPTLILNK
+148 
-160 TLSSY
+160 
-165 LKKSPGRGLGTIG
+165 
-178 TPTDGK
+178 GK
-184 IYVWSSDKGSVLV
+184 IYILGADGNNKV
-197 FTVKNKKTDDTSAS
+197 FTHSVSGGGN
-211 AKLIT
+211 IG
-216 LKDKNGTA
+216 NGTSVDVVA
-224 YPTNTDDKLVKIL
+224 ITRSQRP
-237 MEKAYIEPMSDG
+237 AYIEPMSDG
-249 SFWLIDASNNSYG
+249 SFWFKNYDTPG
-262 MHFDSNGKL
+262 QHF
-271 IEELSKDGIGNA
+271 NA
-283 NGTGQ
+283 NGSLKETLTADGMDGSEGCSQ
-288 RHFTFKG
+288 RHFEFKG
-295 QKLALCM
+295 RKLALSM
-302 NYTSG
+302 THKDGRKS
-307 WADPRLS
+307 PHLS
-314 LIDYTAGVGS
+314 LIDYTDGVGKD
-324 GKQKNI
+324 KQKNI
-330 ISGTQPQLSSHSQG
+330 LAETTVLSTATQGAILF
-344 SINITGCDYE
+344 TACDYL
-354 IKTADKH
+354 IKSATH

-386 IQNFKATARW
+386 VQNFTATARW
-396 EGAGQ
+396 DGAGQ
-401 KVDLTWTKDGNA
+401 KVDLTWAKDGNA

-420 NSDDLSTATEVWSG
+420 NSDDLKTATEVWSG

-458 NEGGESANSAY
+458 NEGGESAQSAY

-480 NLEGTIDANDATKTA
+480 NLEGNINPKDTKKA

-500 APANGTLQGFEV
+500 APAHGTLQGFEV

-521 DNSSVTTDTKITDLA
+521 DNSSVTTDTKIADLA
-536 PEVTTYNYPGY
+536 PNVTTYDYPNY
-547 TALVTTVENGITYN
+547 TALVTTIENGITYN

-580 GEQTNEVLSNA
+580 GEKTKEVLSNA
-591 VAPNIPKTP
+591 VAPNVPNTP

-610 RRTIALTWE
+610 RRTVALTWE

-656 YSYVVVAYYDEGGET
+656 YSYVVKAYYDEGGET
-671 VAMRSLPG
+671 VVKSSLPG

-718 VAKGWFANAKTRV
+718 VAKGWFANARSNV
-731 GAYGA
+731 GLYGA

-754 QLTARTELEDGTNYI
+754 QLTARTELISGELGGKTKWFI
-769 PNSYVGGDEAGTG
+769 PNNYGAGLPTG
-782 ANKEYKDGKWKGHI
+782 TTSEKYKNEWKGHI
-796 YSIGADAATIK
+796 YSIGADEATIK

-839 TNAGPLNSTNL
+839 TNGGALDDPNL

-871 YYYEQQGKAANGV
+871 YYYEQQGKGANGT

-896 YDNGNPYV
+896 YNNGNPYV

-967 FIQTVRSIGIW
+967 FIQTVRSIGTW
-978 YVDPSGNYSLMYDAT
+978 YVDPSGHYSLMYDAT
-993 GDITQ
+993 ADITQ

-1003 FTYNEEFFVLHPSTV
+1003 FTYNDEFFVLHPSTV

-1026 RIDVAQ
+1026 RIDVAE
-1032 CGEGEDEDN
+1032 CKNGETAAT

-1068 NCSWYGAEFDATD
+1068 NCSWYGAEYDTAD
-1081 DCVYIYQY
+1081 DCIYIYQY

-1101 KRDAYPN
+1101 KRDAYPD

-1117 GYDDETNF
+1117 GYDDETNP
-1125 SDITRFDCKIT
+1125 SDIKRFDCKIT

-1172 TVLSTWKVNDVTDAS
+1172 TVLNTWKVNDVADVS
-1187 NVFTINYNQNASGE
+1187 NVFTIDYSQNASGE

-1213 VPIYKR
+1213 VPVYKR
-1219 VNNGTLIRGGMNYE
+1219 KNGTLIRGGMNYE
-1233 VDQNDYPAAI
+1233 VAQNDYPAAI
-1243 GAAKAYIYS
+1243 GEAKAYIYS
-1252 GNGAAAGKFRVDLD
+1252 GDGAAAGMYRVDLD

-1282 LVEYSTDGGATF
+1282 LVEVSTDGGRSYK
-1294 NTLNK
+1294 TLSN
-1299 FNLLKQG
+1299 FELLKQG
-1306 EDYHHYPVA
+1306 EDYHYYPVEI
-1315 VTNGQVPGNYKF
+1315 TNGQVPGQYKF
-1327 GGSDTYK
+1327 GTTAADS
-1334 FGIDTPSEKGK
+1334 PSEKGY
-1345 ALREKANPGD
+1345 AMREKANYATD
-1355 PKCVLYYYTTTD
+1355 HECVLYYYTNAN
-1367 PSGFKYRITAVYAS
+1367 PSGYKYRITAVYAS
-1381 TNARIRKTAST
+1381 TNARISKSANTTAT
-1392 NAENFT
+1392 AAII
-1398 GGTTGIGDATGYSL
+1398 GTSGISDATGYSL

-1418 ATTAVTVTSPE
+1418 ATTEVTVTSPE
-1429 AIESVRIFSTAG
+1429 AIRDIRVFSSTG
-1441 AEVARVAGEKDYTQ
+1441 AEVARVAGEDSYTQ
-1455 SVDVSTLAP
+1455 SVDVSTLAS
-1464 GVYMLVVNEQPPL
+1464 GVYMIVINEQTPI

>member
-16 ALSSAVPAGAEAF
+16 ALSSALPAGAEAF
-29 TIPAGNTKSCKKNA
+29 TIPTGSTTSCKKNA

-57 NSSSVNAL
+57 GDPTYKAVDMAVDQYGYVWVIVQNGDQLKASSYSIKIIDGTTFELKRSISASAAGVVDVTNTGSFPISSIRRMGDCMVARGGNSWGTTEQKVYIWKTNRDVNAIGNPTVKSL
-65 GMAAVNG
+65 GAQ
-72 KLWVLTVNGDVKKP
+72 
-86 ASYTMNILDSETFIR
+86 R
-101 ESTASMDGV
+101 
-110 VENSTDVAALYGLAR
+110 YGL
-125 MGNAVISIN
+125 GFGVYGTT
-134 RPSSYWQPFRIYCW
+134 SS
-148 DGTGKPTLILNK
+148 
-160 TLSSY
+160 
-165 LKKSPGRGLGTIG
+165 
-178 TPTDGK
+178 GK
-184 IYVWSSDKGSVLV
+184 IYILGADGHNKV
-197 FTVKNKKTDDTSAS
+197 FTHSVSGGGN
-211 AKLIT
+211 IG
-216 LKDKNGTA
+216 NGTSVDVVITR
-224 YPTNTDDKLVKIL
+224 PPRP
-237 MEKAYIEPMSDG
+237 AYIEPMSDG
-249 SFWLIDASNNSYG
+249 SFWFKNYG
-262 MHFDSNGKL
+262 TPGQHFNA
-271 IEELSKDGIGNA
+271 DGSLKETLTADGMD
-283 NGTGQ
+283 GSEGCSQ
-288 RHFTFKG
+288 RHFEFKG
-295 QKLALCM
+295 RKLALSM
-302 NYTSG
+302 THKDGRKS
-307 WADPRLS
+307 PHLS
-314 LIDYTAGVGS
+314 LIDYTDGVGK

-330 ISGTQPQLSSHSQG
+330 LAETTVLSTAAQG
-344 SINITGCDYE
+344 NILFTACDYL
-354 IKTADKH
+354 IKSATH

-386 IQNFKATARW
+386 VQNFTATARW

-434 TDTKCTLDLT
+434 TDTKCTLALT

-458 NEGGESANSAY
+458 NADGESKESAY
-469 ASTFEVGFGAV
+469 ASTFEAGFGAV
-480 NLEGTIDANDATKTA
+480 SLEGTIDANDATKTA

-521 DNSSVTTDTKITDLA
+521 DNTSVTTDTKITDLE
-536 PEVTTYNYPGY
+536 PDVTTYNYPGY

-574 TITTEK
+574 TITTEN

-591 VAPNIPKTP
+591 VAPNVPKAP

-656 YSYVVVAYYDEGGET
+656 YSYVVKAYYDEGGEI
-671 VAMRSLPG
+671 VEMSSLPG

-718 VAKGWFANAKTRV
+718 VAKGWFANARSNV
-731 GAYGA
+731 GLYGA

-754 QLTARTELEDGTNYI
+754 QLTARTELISGELGGKTKWFI
-769 PNSYVGGDEAGTG
+769 PNNYEEGLPSGTTSE
-782 ANKEYKDGKWKGHI
+782 KYKNEWKGHI

-839 TNAGPLNSTNL
+839 TNGGALISDNL

-926 SNITKFVAPYEGMT
+926 SDIKKFVAPYEGMT
-940 NPKTGEALHPK
+940 DPKTGKELHPK

-967 FIQTVRSIGIW
+967 FIQTVRSIGTW

-993 GDITQ
+993 ADITQ
-998 SGGVA
+998 AGGVA
-1003 FTYNEEFFVLHPSTV
+1003 FTYNNEFFVLHPSTV

-1032 CGEGEDEDN
+1032 CGEGETYAN

-1068 NCSWYGAEFDATD
+1068 NCSWYGAEYDATD

-1101 KRDAYPN
+1101 KRDAYPD

-1117 GYDDETNF
+1117 GYDDETNL

-1172 TVLSTWKVNDVTDAS
+1172 TVLNTWKVNDVTDVS
-1187 NVFTINYNQNASGE
+1187 NVFTIDYNQNASGE

-1252 GNGAAAGKFRVDLD
+1252 GEGAAANKYRVDLD

-1306 EDYHHYPVA
+1306 EDYHHYPVE

-1334 FGIDTPSEKGK
+1334 FGLDTPSEKGK

-1367 PSGFKYRITAVYAS
+1367 PSDFKYRITAVYAS
-1381 TNARIRKTAST
+1381 SNARIRKTAST
-1392 NAENFT
+1392 NAENVI

-1464 GVYMLVVNEQPPL
+1464 GVYMLVVNEQAPL

>member
-16 ALSSAVPAGAEAF
+16 ALSSALPAGAEAF
-29 TIPAGNTKSCKKNA
+29 TIPTGSTKSCRKNE
-43 APVNAWWPNGGNSS
+43 APVNTWWPNGGNSS
-57 NSSSVNAL
+57 NSSSAKAV
-65 GMAAVNG
+65 GIAAVND
-72 KLWVLTVNGDVKKP
+72 KLWVLTVNGSVTNP
-86 ASYTMNILDSETFIR
+86 ASYTMNILNSTTFAR
-101 ESTASMDGV
+101 EGTASMSGV
-110 VENSTDVAALYGLAR
+110 TAGTNDAATLYGLVR

-134 RPSSYWQPFRIYCW
+134 RPSSYWQNFKVYCW
-148 DGTGKPTLILNK
+148 EGTGAPTVMFNNHLN
-160 TLSSY
+160 TY
-165 LKKSPGRGLGTIG
+165 LKKSLGRGLGASG
-178 TPTDGK
+178 TPSNGK
-184 IYVWSSDKGSVLV
+184 IYVLSSDRGSVAI
-197 FTVKNKKTDDTSAS
+197 FTVTNKKIEDAAGKVTLVNL
-211 AKLIT
+211 AKAP
-216 LKDKNGTA
+216 G
-224 YPTNTDDKLVKIL
+224 
-237 MEKAYIEPMSDG
+237 MELANIEPLSDG
-249 SFWLIDASNNSYG
+249 SFWVKDASNNTYG
-262 MHFDSNGKL
+262 MHFRADGTL
-271 IEELSKDGIGNA
+271 IEEFSGDGFANA
-283 NGTGQ
+283 NGSGQ

-302 NYTSG
+302 NFTSG

-330 ISGTQPQLSSHSQG
+330 ISGTQPQLSSHSQS

-386 IQNFKATARW
+386 VQNFTATARW
-396 EGAGQ
+396 DGAGQ
-401 KVDLTWTKDGNA
+401 KVDLTWAKDGNA
-413 TSYKVFE
+413 TSYKVFK
-420 NSDDLSTATEVWSG
+420 NSDDLETATEVWSG

-458 NEGGESANSAY
+458 NEGGVSAQSAY
-469 ASTFEVGFGAV
+469 ASTFDAGFGAV
-480 NLEGTIDANDATKTA
+480 KLEGNIDPNDTKKA

-500 APANGTLQGFEV
+500 APAHGTLQGFEV

-521 DNSSVTTDTKITDLA
+521 DNSSVTTDTKIADLA
-536 PEVTTYNYPGY
+536 PNVTTYDYPNY
-547 TALVTTVENGITYN
+547 TALVTTIENGITYN

-591 VAPNIPKTP
+591 VAPNVPNTP

-610 RRTIALTWE
+610 RRTVALTWE

-656 YSYVVVAYYDEGGET
+656 YSYVVKAYYDEGGET
-671 VAMRSLPG
+671 VVKSSLPG

-718 VAKGWFANAKTRV
+718 VAKGWFANARSNV
-731 GAYGA
+731 GLYGA

-754 QLTARTELEDGTNYI
+754 QLTARTELISGKLGGKTKWFI
-769 PNSYVGGDEAGTG
+769 PNNYSDGLPTGTTSE
-782 ANKEYKDGKWKGHI
+782 KYKNDWKGHI

-839 TNAGPLNSTNL
+839 TNSVPLNSTNL

-871 YYYEQQGKAANGV
+871 YYYEQQGKDANGT

-896 YDNGNPYV
+896 YNNGNPYV

-926 SNITKFVAPYEGMT
+926 NNIKKFVAPYEGMT

-956 YSFPVPGRNGA
+956 YAFPVPGRNGA
-967 FIQTVRSIGIW
+967 FIQTVRSIGTW

-993 GDITQ
+993 ADITQ

-1003 FTYNEEFFVLHPSTV
+1003 FTYNDEFFVLHPSTV

-1026 RIDVAQ
+1026 RIDVAER
-1032 CGEGEDEDN
+1032 GEGETAAT

-1068 NCSWYGAEFDATD
+1068 NCSWYGAEYDTAD
-1081 DCVYIYQY
+1081 DCIYIYQY

-1101 KRDAYPN
+1101 KRDAYPD

-1117 GYDDETNF
+1117 GYDDETNP

-1166 LKDQSG
+1166 LKDQNG
-1172 TVLSTWKVNDVTDAS
+1172 TVLETWKNKKDEADVNY
-1187 NVFTINYNQNASGE
+1187 VFTIDYSQNASGE

-1213 VPIYKR
+1213 VPVYKR
-1219 VNNGTLIRGGMNYE
+1219 KNGTLIRGGMNYE
-1233 VDQNDYPAAI
+1233 VAQNDYPAAI
-1243 GAAKAYIYS
+1243 GEARAYIYS
-1252 GNGAAAGKFRVDLD
+1252 GDGAAAGTYRVDLD

-1275 DEPVSYF
+1275 NEPVSYF
-1282 LVEYSTDGGATF
+1282 LVQYSTDGGNTF

-1306 EDYHHYPVA
+1306 EDYHYYPVE
-1315 VTNGQVPGNYKF
+1315 VTTGQVPGNYKF

-1334 FGIDTPSEKGK
+1334 FGIDTPSEKGY
-1345 ALREKANPGD
+1345 ALREKANPATD
-1355 PKCVLYYYTTTD
+1355 HKCVLYYYTNVD
-1367 PSGFKYRITAVYAS
+1367 PSGYKYRITAVYAS

-1392 NAENFT
+1392 NAENIT
-1398 GGTTGIGDATGYSL
+1398 GGTTGISDATGYSL
-1412 SAYPVP
+1412 SVYPVP

-1464 GVYMLVVNEQPPL
+1464 GVYLLVVNEQAPL